1 MNKVFKVIWSKAK
14 SAWIVVSE
22 FAKNHDAKGGI
33 HDGQKRYAWL
43 TRAVMLALVLGSG
56 TAWAADPLYGTSKE
70 KPTFGGITIGEYPS
84 ESGYMFLYGNFM
96 VNGAYGFYDTEKHS
110 FSFGQT
116 WAVTHGNSPSKYAY
130 ALGETYQVGDYSFAV
145 GYQAQAG
152 KYSLILG
159 NEAGISG
166 NDYAIGLGPKTAA
179 GSYGVAIGNG
189 TRTGTGGIAIGSAYS
204 NGSTNVNAAIA
215 NDPFSIAIGS
225 GSEVQQ
231 NGTGNIAIGY
241 MAQNTAGADAVVLGA
256 FSKSDWRLNAGQQGY
271 APWEGSNTGN
281 VNNSIFKNSLS
292 SAAWKSTRGGLSIGD
307 ITGDK
312 SAWITRQ
319 ISGVAAGTQDTD
331 AVNVAQ
337 LKASMTTLSSADGT
351 VKITPKYND
360 DGSRTFDLSASGGS
374 GSGSGGHFV
383 SVTKNNSWESDDS
396 LKNAGN
402 YNNDGATG
410 TQSTAVGVNAQA
422 KTQGTAL
429 GNGANA
435 SNTGATAIG
444 TGSVA
449 NGTSSVALGQNA
461 SAQNDNA
468 VAIGHGA
475 GAYNNSVS
483 IGGNAKSTAERS
495 VHIGAMTDSNT
506 TTGSASVSIGA
517 DAKATASGAAS
528 LGTGAVASGTDAL
541 ALGQNSSSTGNGSVA
556 IGYQTQVSNGKEHAT
571 AVGTSAEANA
581 TEGTV
586 LGYNAKVNG
595 DKGVAL
601 GSGAFVSAENGGKTS
616 VALGAGSQVNN
627 GDTTGT
633 PSMAIKDTYGET
645 SDSTTYKFAGTNPT
659 GTISV
664 GSGSGSSEQ
673 TRTITHVAAGQVNST
688 STDAINGSQLY
699 GVTQSIEKVEQNV
712 AKTATRYY
720 SVNAS
725 DTGAGSNYLNDGA
738 HGPSSLAAGNKA
750 AAYGTGSVAIGLSS
764 VAGKTTDNTE
774 TYASIAIGPYAKSQ
788 GAGAIALGN
797 STQASGYGSLA
808 LGGGATV
815 TSWGGVALGG
825 TTSTTASGGVALGTG
840 SQASTKYGITG
851 YLSSS
856 KTANQADSVWTSTT
870 GAVSVGGGTFKVG
883 SETKTY
889 TRQITNLAAG
899 KQDTDAV
906 NVAQLKAVEQE
917 GLSLTGNDNQK
928 VTQSLGGNFNITGGL
943 TGDALTGTKAS
954 TANLG
959 VRKNAAGDG
968 LEVVMTTT
976 PSFDTVT
983 ANHSITVKNASTA
996 DGTSDIFIGG
1006 NGLFMGT
1013 KKITGLAAGTDT
1025 TDAVN
1030 FGQLR
1035 AVSGD
1040 LSAFENKTIQ
1050 LGGNDGGTIS
1060 RKLGENPILIQGA
1073 GTKDNVKYS
1082 GTNLRTY
1089 VDQNGVLQILLD
1101 KELLEDRIDVGSALA
1116 NPTDRR
1122 VNYPVVLGTD
1132 ATDATIGYVGIN
1144 GRNGTSAVITSYAGS
1159 PIPGSAYNYTGSEGK
1174 SRMTRLEY
1182 TDQNGHAHHLATMTD
1197 GLSFGGDNSQ
1207 VQIDSDSDTLTGTN
1221 VISRKLRATEP
1232 GTKDTNNYL
1241 QIKGGADAAKLSD
1254 KNIGVQASSADGS
1267 LTVKLSQEL
1276 TGLTSAQF
1284 GTTTIN
1290 GSGLTLGN
1298 TGISLTSSGLNNGGQ
1313 KITNVQAGDISSTST
1328 DAIIGSQL
1336 TNILNADG
1344 SAKGISFGAES
1355 AAGSHTNPTSVAIGG
1370 NVTLKGAGGD
1380 GTHKNLSTR
1389 VTDKGE
1395 LTVTMAPEIQENKIY
1410 VGTQIPK
1417 ESSPTGKV
1425 NYPVILG
1432 ENTVGT
1438 DTYGYVGIKG
1448 KNGSQLYLTADK
1460 DTSNNTRLDYL
1471 DANNNAHLVALTSD
1485 GYTFAGDTGTANTL
1499 ALNSTLSITGGIKDT
1514 GNLTTGNIGVVSSGN
1529 SGLTVQLAKS
1539 LTGLT
1544 DATFNSGAA
1553 QTKIDASGVT
1563 APAYQVGTKTYIDS
1577 QGLHANGQK
1586 VTAVQ
1591 AGNLSADSTDAVN
1604 GSQLFAANQKVSANT
1619 ANIADLTTRLN
1630 DAGMT
1635 FAGDSGTPVSKK
1647 LNETLTLTGGETS
1660 ADNLTQLS
1668 DKNIGLVADT
1678 EGKLEVRLAKNLT
1691 GLTGAAFSN
1700 GTFTTQ
1706 LTGNGL
1712 TITPTS
1718 SGNAVTL
1725 TAQNLNLGGRQLH
1738 GVQAGEVTAT
1748 STDAVNGSQLYT
1760 VKDTAEKAQA
1770 EAQKHSTVSG
1780 SGNVAVTPSD
1790 NTDGSKNY
1798 AVSLNDTVTL
1808 GSNGTVITLDGTQGT
1823 ASFGTGTN
1831 AVKVDGTTGSITGSS
1846 LQVSG
1851 NVRAGSVAVG
1861 DIRLNSTAD
1870 AASNIAANTIT
1881 GLSNTS
1887 YTSTAQLVDNRAATE
1902 GELGDVIESIQ
1913 NGTIVKGLLTTV
1925 KEGANISVVAD
1936 DKSGSTKTQYTIG
1949 LSDVLT
1955 GLTSAEF
1962 TNGNTGTEARTA
1974 TVTSDGIS
1982 LGSEDTSAQFTRT
1995 KVSAGNQQ
2003 IQHVASGLT
2012 GNLYTDAADNN
2023 AATVGDLKAQS
2034 QTLTDTG
2041 VVFAG
2046 NTGSGTLA
2054 LGKTAK
2060 IQGANLADGATLAA
2074 DYTTANLTTATVKAS
2089 DGTVTTTIYGKKD
2102 MAGRSLS
2109 LGTQD
2114 AAGAIA
2120 NPVAVLK
2127 AQAASSTDATQTGHL
2142 ILKGTKPADTVT
2154 AAAQTSADIYVQ
2166 DGSDELSPADS
2177 KKMTRVTYTDESSGT
2192 HELATLEDGLK
2203 FKGDDGNTSAV
2214 LLNKT
2219 LTVTGGADLTKLTA
2233 GNIGVTSDGKQGLT
2247 IALAKE
2253 LKDLTSV
2260 DVVGEKFTTTLTGDG
2275 MTITP
2280 VGGGATASSLVINAS
2295 TGINLGDRKVTGLAA
2310 GTIGADSTDAV
2321 NGSQLHGVQ
2330 EAANQAQTEARKHST
2345 VSVGDNNLVLTTTP
2359 ESDTNGSDY
2368 ALKLNN
2374 KITLGTGNNQVVLD
2388 GSDTGI
2394 SSFGKQI
2401 TLNGNTGA
2409 VGVTSLTANGA
2420 VNASS
2425 VTVGDIILH
2434 STTTPNVMKDTI
2446 TGLGNTTYDDK
2457 NIVSNRAATEGQLQS
2472 LVSQINAGQ
2481 ISAGSTVVDGS
2492 SNISISS
2499 SKDSTGKITTYTAS
2513 LTPELTG
2520 LTSAVFTNGKTGQ
2533 EEEKNT
2539 ITSNGL
2545 SLGTYDGAARFT
2557 RSGISAGSQQ
2567 IKNLGSGIT
2576 GTDGTVT
2583 TYDTTVTGQADYN
2596 NAASIG
2602 DVHKLVQEKA
2612 DIGTYVAGNNSTKSN
2627 LALGGT
2633 ISIQGSEVGLSAT
2646 DTLADKLANDYSSA
2660 NVTTQVSGS
2669 DGNVTTTLYLK
2680 KDLVGRSLTL
2690 GTIGNDGNV
2699 AESDRT
2705 ASLYQAQSKADSDTA
2720 MTGHLFLAGE
2730 KRTASAAN
2738 PTVNHTSADIFV
2750 KDGAE
2755 GNNAKG
2761 DLTNPAL
2768 PVTRIYYTDEGNYT
2782 YALATMDDGF
2792 HAAGDSGQADI
2803 LLNKTLNLKGGVTID
2818 ADHTADSLLTSRN
2831 IGVVADSST
2840 NTLNL
2845 RLAKELTGLTSAT
2858 FTGDTTSL
2866 TVDGTGLKLTPN
2878 TGSSANALTLT
2889 SDQIDL
2895 GGRKVQNV
2903 GSGSV
2908 AEGSTDGVNGGDV
2921 YKVQQKAEAAQT
2933 EAAKHTTVTVSGD
2946 DLAIQSTQNPNGSTN
2961 YEVKLN
2967 DTVTLGTETAK
2978 QITLDGVN
2986 GNAAIGQQITLE
2998 GDTGKVTAGSFS
3010 TTGNVSAGSVSVGGM
3025 TLNSAE
3031 NHPADKDK
3039 TQWVDKDTITGLSN
3053 VTYKAD
3059 EIHESRAATEGQ
3071 LQDVVSKIKSGDIS
3085 GGALSSVRAGSNIT
3099 VSSTTSTDGKKT
3111 DYQVSLDQN
3120 LADLSSAA
3128 FTNGKTGSEMQ
3139 TAVVNAGGMTL
3150 GAGEN
3155 VARFTS
3161 SGISAG
3167 GQQVA
3172 KVGSGLKKVTDTSY
3186 LYDDTVAGQEN
3197 YNHAANIGDVRTM
3210 LSDARDVFA
3219 GNNGTKATLTLG
3231 QTAAFKG
3238 ADLAL
3243 TGSQTLEEALAAN
3256 YSNANLTARTVG
3268 NSDGSVTTSL
3278 YMKQDMVGRS
3288 LSLGNIGTDG
3298 TVQAPAAQ
3306 LYTRPVSDT
3315 DSTLMGHLKLTGEK
3329 QTGAGQTGYTSA
3341 DIFVRDELESD
3352 LTQKDR
3358 AITRLV
3364 YRDEVDQRD
3373 HYVATMDDG
3382 FYVQG
3387 DDGRGNT
3394 LDLPLTSTLKIQ
3406 GNTTSG
3412 SGLTAG
3418 NIGVVSDG
3426 KDTLTVQLADTLT
3439 GLKQISFAG
3448 STVSIGQN
3456 GINAGGN
3463 QITSVASGLPS
3474 GTALKDAAGAILQ
3487 NAANIGDV
3495 KNAAAAA
3502 TTEVRAGRNVSITDD
3517 DIKTAEDGHKIYT
3530 INAYFQGADVSG
3542 SNAVVYDSKDKNKVT
3557 LGGSTSATP
3566 VKLTNLA
3573 NGNIDSKST
3582 DAVTGKQLYDV
3593 IAYRDK
3599 TINVTGSTGSTV
3611 KLNHGNTLTIS
3622 GDSNIST
3629 RSSGSDTAKDGSLQ
3643 VSLADNVYL
3652 KGIHI
3657 GSSYPTHSDT
3667 SVDSVTLTA
3676 DAENQTGIL
3685 TLRGDAT
3692 HVSDTY
3698 PRAQADIS
3706 VLSADPDQTYAAAP
3720 FLQEVYQTDNSGITT
3735 KNQPVRLAYRDNY
3748 NTAHQIATLD
3758 DGYVFSGDNGD
3769 KNLTEKLNGT
3779 VALRGMDNE
3788 HASQIT
3794 SQNANTYL
3802 TKNNIGVVT
3811 KPKVLNEDGSTQ
3823 GGEVEIR
3830 LAKDLTGLTSATFTN
3845 DNGDTAVIDAKNLKL
3860 TLKAQAEG
3868 KSPVSLT
3875 SNGLDNGK
3883 NKITNVQAGTS
3894 DLDAVNYGQIK
3905 SIINAVDGNIK
3916 GLTFAAGDNT
3926 SATVHLGDTLKI
3938 AGATDQDGAQNIHTT
3953 VKDGTMTLQLDRK
3966 IQVDELHVGQKD
3978 SDAASLTA
3986 VKLDGE
3992 TGSIGQ
3998 LYLQGMGSAQ
4008 ANVMTKMGTA
4018 SLASTEDTTT
4028 RLTYNNGNVGNTH
4041 EIAILEDGLRFTG
4054 DNYVAASGDTAEQNV
4069 VKTQLD
4075 QTLSIT
4081 GGQTDTQQLTALTDK
4096 NIGVLAEN
4104 GGLSV
4109 RLSKVLD
4116 GMTDI
4121 YMGDTREN
4129 SSHLTKNGLY
4139 LSPKSST
4146 EYLAKFTA
4154 DDGISAGSQTISDVA
4169 DGVKDSDA
4177 ATVGQLKN
4185 VEAKAN
4191 NATKLTVNHG
4201 QPEGNLIL
4209 TDTPDKDGIH
4219 HTYDVALS
4227 DKVIVGSTGNSIT
4240 LDGTTNTINGGSY
4253 VKFGGQ
4259 TSSTGGTSILPL
4271 TIGWQSA
4278 GLQDVLTEEEKG
4290 SQTGNYLTGLSN
4302 TSWNPMN
4309 VGYSPSRAATE
4320 GQLRD
4325 LEKQV
4330 WENPI
4335 TFLGNHDAD
4344 KTAEES
4350 KGIMAELGSKVRII
4364 GTGTDEDGEF
4374 DASNINV
4381 IAGKTPDRKSDA
4393 LIIQMKKAPNFTTV
4407 HAGTPDEQGVYP
4419 VSVGQ
4424 VTVTRDGKTQT
4435 VDGLVITDGPM
4446 ITKDGINNYGKQITH
4461 MKSGGIYNEED
4472 KKYHYDS
4479 DEVGTNA
4486 ATIQDV
4492 KNIANAAAQS
4502 EVEGKRVTV
4511 SGVNDNITVTTAADN
4526 PNHYQVKLSDTLKL
4540 GQDSKNNANIIIDG
4554 QKGKVTVGS
4563 GSTGNNSVIIDGN
4576 GGTVTIGNGVSGHQ
4590 QVTINGNDGI
4600 LSGLTNKTIDAPD
4613 FATKGRAAT
4622 EEQLK
4627 QVADNVSEIKKNNSD
4642 FQLVGEKDKDGN
4654 YTGNYQVSDDNK
4666 VKLHVQDSMH
4676 PDQVKDITIDNVAKA
4691 SDLGDVSQ
4699 ISEDIQNK
4707 ENNNVVGALNNL
4719 NQKVKEAASG
4729 SWESQIN
4736 GETVKKVKAGDVQ
4749 NFTSGDNIQLSNDN
4763 GAIQIATRKD
4773 VSFDK
4778 VTIGSGT
4785 SGHSRVTISGKDG
4798 TMTGLTNKTWDANNI
4813 ISGRA
4818 ATEDQLKQAVGDAKQ
4833 AAQQNDTHVKANTYK
4848 VSDDHK
4854 VSLDVVDGTGAKKGS
4869 VVIDNVA
4876 KATDIGDISKIDED
4890 IRNKENNN
4898 IVDSLNNLNK
4908 KIQENSGN
4916 VQAGWT
4922 SKIDGVDV
4930 KTVTPKDKQNFQNF
4944 ESGDNIQLSN
4954 DKGAIQITTKKDV
4967 SFDKVTIGSGDSQ
4980 MTLDKDG
4987 LQAGKVKVSSE
4998 GINAGGNRIQ
5008 GVADGKKK
5016 DDAATVGQVA
5026 QVADAAGTAIN
5037 TLGNH
5042 INRLDRRI
5050 NKVGAGAAALAAL
5063 HPDPNSDDDLSFS
5076 AGIGNY
5082 RGSTAA
5088 AIGAFYRPSDNVTV
5102 SMGATVGNGE
5112 NMVNAGVTIGVGEG
5126 VGRNPSTRKDMIRE
5140 ISQLKEANAAKEA
5153 EVRDLKKQVQT
5164 LQKQNED
5171 TQEKLKRIM
5180 EKLGI

>member
-1 MNKVFKVIWSKAK
+1 MI
-14 SAWIVVSE
+14 
-22 FAKNHDAKGGI
+22 
-33 HDGQKRYAWL
+33 
-43 TRAVMLALVLGSG
+43 
-56 TAWAADPLYGTSKE
+56 
-70 KPTFGGITIGEYPS
+70 
-84 ESGYMFLYGNFM
+84 
-96 VNGAYGFYDTEKHS
+96 
-110 FSFGQT
+110 
-116 WAVTHGNSPSKYAY
+116 
-130 ALGETYQVGDYSFAV
+130 
-145 GYQAQAG
+145 
-152 KYSLILG
+152 
-159 NEAGISG
+159 
-166 NDYAIGLGPKTAA
+166 
-179 GSYGVAIGNG
+179 
-189 TRTGTGGIAIGSAYS
+189 
-204 NGSTNVNAAIA
+204 
-215 NDPFSIAIGS
+215 
-225 GSEVQQ
+225 
-231 NGTGNIAIGY
+231 
-241 MAQNTAGADAVVLGA
+241 
-256 FSKSDWRLNAGQQGY
+256 QG
-271 APWEGSNTGN
+271 
-281 VNNSIFKNSLS
+281 
-292 SAAWKSTRGGLSIGD
+292 
-307 ITGDK
+307 
-312 SAWITRQ
+312 
-319 ISGVAAGTQDTD
+319 
-331 AVNVAQ
+331 
-337 LKASMTTLSSADGT
+337 
-351 VKITPKYND
+351 
-360 DGSRTFDLSASGGS
+360 
-374 GSGSGGHFV
+374 
-383 SVTKNNSWESDDS
+383 
-396 LKNAGN
+396 
-402 YNNDGATG
+402 
-410 TQSTAVGVNAQA
+410 
-422 KTQGTAL
+422 
-429 GNGANA
+429 
-435 SNTGATAIG
+435 
-444 TGSVA
+444 
-449 NGTSSVALGQNA
+449 
-461 SAQNDNA
+461 
-468 VAIGHGA
+468 
-475 GAYNNSVS
+475 
-483 IGGNAKSTAERS
+483 
-495 VHIGAMTDSNT
+495 
-506 TTGSASVSIGA
+506 
-517 DAKATASGAAS
+517 
-528 LGTGAVASGTDAL
+528 
-541 ALGQNSSSTGNGSVA
+541 
-556 IGYQTQVSNGKEHAT
+556 
-571 AVGTSAEANA
+571 
-581 TEGTV
+581 
-586 LGYNAKVNG
+586 
-595 DKGVAL
+595 
-601 GSGAFVSAENGGKTS
+601 
-616 VALGAGSQVNN
+616 
-627 GDTTGT
+627 
-633 PSMAIKDTYGET
+633 
-645 SDSTTYKFAGTNPT
+645 
-659 GTISV
+659 
-664 GSGSGSSEQ
+664 
-673 TRTITHVAAGQVNST
+673 
-688 STDAINGSQLY
+688 
-699 GVTQSIEKVEQNV
+699 
-712 AKTATRYY
+712 
-720 SVNAS
+720 
-725 DTGAGSNYLNDGA
+725 
-738 HGPSSLAAGNKA
+738 
-750 AAYGTGSVAIGLSS
+750 
-764 VAGKTTDNTE
+764 
-774 TYASIAIGPYAKSQ
+774 
-788 GAGAIALGN
+788 
-797 STQASGYGSLA
+797 
-808 LGGGATV
+808 
-815 TSWGGVALGG
+815 
-825 TTSTTASGGVALGTG
+825 
-840 SQASTKYGITG
+840 
-851 YLSSS
+851 
-856 KTANQADSVWTSTT
+856 
-870 GAVSVGGGTFKVG
+870 
-883 SETKTY
+883 
-889 TRQITNLAAG
+889 
-899 KQDTDAV
+899 
-906 NVAQLKAVEQE
+906 
-917 GLSLTGNDNQK
+917 
-928 VTQSLGGNFNITGGL
+928 
-943 TGDALTGTKAS
+943 TGTK
-954 TANLG
+954 
-959 VRKNAAGDG
+959 
-968 LEVVMTTT
+968 
-976 PSFDTVT
+976 
-983 ANHSITVKNASTA
+983 
-996 DGTSDIFIGG
+996 G
-1006 NGLFMGT
+1006 N
-1013 KKITGLAAGTDT
+1013 
-1025 TDAVN
+1025 
-1030 FGQLR
+1030 
-1035 AVSGD
+1035 
-1040 LSAFENKTIQ
+1040 EN
-1050 LGGNDGGTIS
+1050 
-1060 RKLGENPILIQGA
+1060 
-1073 GTKDNVKYS
+1073 YS
-1082 GTNLRTY
+1082 GTNLKTY
-1089 VDQNGVLQILLD
+1089 VDQYGVLQIGLD

-1116 NPTDRR
+1116 NPTDSR

-1132 ATDATIGYVGIN
+1132 KNDATIGYVGIN
-1144 GRNGTSAVITSYAGS
+1144 GREGTSAVITSYAGS
-1159 PIPGSAYNYTGSEGK
+1159 PIPGGAYNYTDSEGK

-1232 GTKDTNNYL
+1232 GTEDTNNYL

-1254 KNIGVQASSADGS
+1254 NNIGVQASSADGS

-1290 GSGLTLGN
+1290 GSGLTLGT
-1298 TGISLTSSGLNNGGQ
+1298 TGISLTANGLNNGGQ
-1313 KITNVQAGDISSTST
+1313 KITNVKAGNISSTST

-1336 TNILNADG
+1336 TGVLNEDG
-1344 SAKGISFGAES
+1344 SAKGLSFGAES

-1370 NVTLKGAGGD
+1370 TVTLKGAGGD
-1380 GTHKNLSTR
+1380 STHKNLSTR

-1410 VGTQIPK
+1410 VGTQIPG
-1417 ESSPTGKV
+1417 ESSPTGRV

-1460 DTSNNTRLDYL
+1460 DTSGNTRLDYL
-1471 DANNNAHLVALTSD
+1471 DAQNNAHLVALTSD
-1485 GYTFAGDTGTANTL
+1485 GYTFAGDTGTDNTL
-1499 ALNSTLSITGGIKDT
+1499 ALNSTLSITGGINDT
-1514 GNLTTGNIGVVSSGN
+1514 GKLTGNNIGVTSSGN
-1529 SGLTVQLAKS
+1529 GGLTVQLAKS

-1544 DATFNSGAA
+1544 DATFNSGAS

-1563 APAYQVGTKTYIDS
+1563 APAYRVGTMTYIDS
-1577 QGLHANGQK
+1577 DGLHANGQK
-1586 VTAVQ
+1586 VTNVQ
-1591 AGNLSADSTDAVN
+1591 NGALSADSTDAVN
-1604 GSQLFAANQKVSANT
+1604 GSQLFATNQEVTTNT
-1619 ANIADLTTRLN
+1619 TNISHLTTRM
-1630 DAGMT
+1630 DGAGMT

-1678 EGKLEVRLAKNLT
+1678 DGKLEVRLAKDLT
-1691 GLTGAAFSN
+1691 GLTGASFSN
-1700 GTFTTQ
+1700 GNFTTQ

-1712 TITPTS
+1712 TITPTTG
-1718 SGNAVTL
+1718 GNAVTL
-1725 TAQNLNLGGRQLH
+1725 TAQNLDLGNRQLH
-1738 GVQAGEVTAT
+1738 GVKAGTLSAT
-1748 STDAVNGSQLYT
+1748 STDAVNGSQLNG
-1760 VKDTAEKAQA
+1760 VKETAENART

-1798 AVSLNDTVTL
+1798 AVSLKDTVTL
-1808 GSNGTVITLDGTQGT
+1808 GSNGTAITLDGTKGT
-1823 ASFGTGTN
+1823 ASFGTGTH
-1831 AVKVDGTTGSITGSS
+1831 AVLVNGTTGAITGSS

-1851 NVRAGSVAVG
+1851 RVQAGSVAVG
-1861 DIRLNSTAD
+1861 EIRLNSTAD

-1887 YTSTAQLVDNRAATE
+1887 YTSTTQLVDNRAATE

-1913 NGTIVKGLLTTV
+1913 NGSIVKGLLTTV

-1936 DKSGSTKTQYTIG
+1936 DKSDSTKTQYTIG
-1949 LSDVLT
+1949 LIDVLT

-1962 TNGNTGTEARTA
+1962 TNGKTGTEIRTA

-2142 ILKGTKPADTVT
+2142 ILKGTQPADTAT
-2154 AAAQTSADIYVQ
+2154 PAAQTSADIYVQ
-2166 DGSDELSPADS
+2166 DGSDELKSADS
-2177 KKMTRVTYTDESSGT
+2177 KRMTRVTYNDESSGT

-2203 FKGDDGNTSAV
+2203 FKGDKGTTSAV
-2214 LLNKT
+2214 LLNDT
-2219 LTVTGGADLTKLTA
+2219 LTVTGGADTSKLTA
-2233 GNIGVTSDGKQGLT
+2233 GNIGVTSDGNQGLT
-2247 IALAKE
+2247 ISLAKE

-2260 DVVGEKFTTTLTGDG
+2260 KTAGDKFTTTLTGDG
-2275 MTITP
+2275 MTIAPAAGNTQ
-2280 VGGGATASSLVINAS
+2280 ASSLVINAS
-2295 TGINLGDRKVTGLAA
+2295 TGINLGSRKITGLAA
-2310 GTIGADSTDAV
+2310 GTIGAGSTEAV
-2321 NGSQLHGVQ
+2321 NGGQLHTVQ

-2345 VSVGDNNLVLTTTP
+2345 VSVGDNNLVLTTTD
-2359 ESDTNGSDY
+2359 ENGTAGADY

-2374 KITLGTGNNQVVLD
+2374 KITLGTGDNQVVLD
-2388 GSDTGI
+2388 GSNTGK
-2394 SSFGKQI
+2394 SSFGKSI
-2401 TLNGNTGA
+2401 SFDAGTGA
-2409 VGVTSLTANGA
+2409 ITAGSLTASGLVTANGG
-2420 VNASS
+2420 VK
-2425 VTVGDIILH
+2425 VEDISLD
-2434 STTTPNVMKDTI
+2434 PNTNTI
-2446 TGLGNTTYDDK
+2446 TGLNNTTFDQN
-2457 NIVSNRAATEGQLQS
+2457 NIQANRAATEGQLQS
-2472 LVSQINAGQ
+2472 LVDQ
-2481 ISAGSTVVDGS
+2481 ISKGEVTSGTTELTDGT
-2492 SNISISS
+2492 NTHVT
-2499 SKDSTGKITTYTAS
+2499 SKTADKVTTYTVNVDDN
-2513 LTPELTG
+2513 LTHM
-2520 LTSAVFTNGKTGQ
+2520 TSATFEKKDDEGKVTQ
-2533 EEEKNT
+2533 
-2539 ITSNGL
+2539 TSVLDANGL
-2545 SLGTYDGAARFT
+2545 ILGESTDTTAARFT

-2567 IKNLGSGIT
+2567 IKQLGSGIT
-2576 GTDGTVT
+2576 GTDGTVSS
-2583 TYDTTVTGQADYN
+2583 YDTTVTGQADYN

-2602 DVHKLVQEKA
+2602 DVQTILHDAQDVFA
-2612 DIGTYVAGNNSTKSN
+2612 SNNSSQATLTLGKTATFKGADVVDAN
-2627 LALGGT
+2627 GIPLKDTAL
-2633 ISIQGSEVGLSAT
+2633 SS
-2646 DTLADKLANDYSSA
+2646 KLKEDYSNANITTTTSA
-2660 NVTTQVSGS
+2660 DSDGGVTT
-2669 DGNVTTTLYLK
+2669 NFYLK

-2690 GTIGNDGNV
+2690 GTIGSDGNV
-2699 AESDRT
+2699 AGSDRI
-2705 ASLYQAQSKADSDTA
+2705 ASLYQTQSKADSDTA

-2730 KRTASAAN
+2730 KRMAYAEN
-2738 PTVNHTSADIFV
+2738 PTVTHTSADIFV

-2755 GNNAKG
+2755 RDNSKG
-2761 DLTNPAL
+2761 TLANPDLSA
-2768 PVTRIYYTDEGNYT
+2768 TRIYYTDEGNYT

-2792 HAAGDSGQADI
+2792 QAAGDSGKADI
-2803 LLNKTLNLKGGVTID
+2803 LLNHTLNLKGGVTID
-2818 ADHTADSLLTSRN
+2818 AAHTADSLLTSGN

-2845 RLAKELTGLTSAT
+2845 RLAKKLTGLTSAA
-2858 FTGDTTSL
+2858 FTGDNTSL

-2878 TGSSANALTLT
+2878 AGSSAAALTLT
-2889 SDQIDL
+2889 SNEINL
-2895 GGRKVQNV
+2895 GGRKIQGV
-2903 GSGSV
+2903 GSGTV
-2908 AEGSTDGVNGGDV
+2908 AADSTDGVNGGDV

-2933 EAAKHTTVTVSGD
+2933 EAAKHTTVSVSGD
-2946 DLAIQSTQNPNGSTN
+2946 DLDIQSTQNTNGSTN

-2967 DTVTLGTETAK
+2967 DKVTLGTETAK

-2998 GDTGKVTAGSFS
+2998 GDTGKVTAASFS

-3031 NHPADKDK
+3031 SHPADKDK

-3059 EIHESRAATEGQ
+3059 EIYESRAATEGQ
-3071 LQDVVSKIKSGDIS
+3071 VQDVVSKIKSGDIS
-3085 GGALSSVRAGSNIT
+3085 GGALTSLSAGSNIT
-3099 VSSTTSTDGKKT
+3099 VSSTPSADGKKT
-3111 DYQVSLDQN
+3111 DYQVGLATDLTN
-3120 LADLSSAA
+3120 LTSAA
-3128 FTNGKTGSEMQ
+3128 FTNGKTGSEEQ
-3139 TAVVNAGGMTL
+3139 KAVVNAGGLTL
-3150 GAGEN
+3150 GQGDA
-3155 VARFTS
+3155 AAKFTN

-3172 KVGSGLKKVTDTSY
+3172 KVGSGLQKVTDISY

-3219 GNNGTKATLTLG
+3219 GNNGTNATLTLG

-3238 ADLAL
+3238 ADVAL

-3306 LYTRPVSDT
+3306 LYTQPVSDT

-3406 GNTTSG
+3406 GNTKADT
-3412 SGLTAG
+3412 GLTAG

-3426 KDTLTVQLADTLT
+3426 KDTLKVQLADTLT
-3439 GLKQISFAG
+3439 GLKQISFAD
-3448 STVSIGQN
+3448 SAVSIGQN
-3456 GINAGGN
+3456 GIQAGGKAISGVKAGTEETDAVN
-3463 QITSVASGLPS
+3463 VKQLAEAKAAASAEVKA
-3474 GTALKDAAGAILQ
+3474 GTNVTVSKDTASAKDGHTIYTV
-3487 NAANIGDV
+3487 AANF
-3495 KNAAAAA
+3495 N
-3502 TTEVRAGRNVSITDD
+3502 
-3517 DIKTAEDGHKIYT
+3517 
-3530 INAYFQGADVSG
+3530 GADVSG
-3542 SNAVVYDSKDKNKVT
+3542 SNAVVYDSKDRNQVT
-3557 LGGSTSATP
+3557 LGGSSSAAP

-3573 NGNIDSKST
+3573 DGTISSTST
-3582 DAVTGKQLYDV
+3582 DAVTGRQLNEV
-3593 IAYRDK
+3593 ITTRNQP
-3599 TINVTGSTGSTV
+3599 INVTGDTGSAV
-3611 KLNHGNTLTIS
+3611 KLNHGNTLKIS
-3622 GDSNIST
+3622 GDPNIST
-3629 RSSGSDTAKDGSLQ
+3629 GSSGSATASDGKVQ

-3657 GSSYPTHSDT
+3657 GSAYPAHSST
-3667 SVDSVTLTA
+3667 SVDSVALTA
-3676 DAENQTGIL
+3676 DADNQTGIL

-3692 HVSDTY
+3692 HVSDAY

-3706 VLSADPDQTYAAAP
+3706 VLSADPDQTYVAAP
-3720 FLQEVYQTDNSGITT
+3720 FLQEVYQTSSSGSIT

-3830 LAKDLTGLTSATFTN
+3830 LAKDLTDLTSATFTN

-3860 TLKAQAEG
+3860 TLNAQAEG

-3883 NKITNVQAGTS
+3883 NKITNVEAGTS

-3905 SIINAVDGNIK
+3905 SIINTDGKIK

-3953 VKDGTMTLQLDRK
+3953 VKDGTMTLQLDRRL
-3966 IQVDELHVGQKD
+3966 QVDELHVGQKG
-3978 SDAASLTA
+3978 SDAASLTT
-3986 VKLDGE
+3986 VPLDGNA
-3992 TGSIGQ
+3992 GSIGQ
-3998 LYLQGMGSAQ
+3998 LHLQGTGNAQ
-4008 ANVMTKMGTA
+4008 ANIMTTMGTA
-4018 SLASTEDTTT
+4018 SLASTDAATT
-4028 RLTYNNGNVGNTH
+4028 RLTYNNGNVGNPH
-4041 EIAILEDGLRFTG
+4041 EVAILEDGLRFTG
-4054 DNYVAASGDTAEQNV
+4054 DNYAEASGDKAEQNV
-4069 VKTQLD
+4069 LKKQLN

-4096 NIGVLAEN
+4096 NIGVVAEN

-4121 YMGDTREN
+4121 YMGDSREN
-4129 SSHLTKNGLY
+4129 ASHLTKTGLY

-4154 DDGISAGSQTISDVA
+4154 DDGISAGSQTINNVA
-4169 DGVKDSDA
+4169 DGVNDSDA

-4191 NATKLTVNHG
+4191 NATKLTVNHN
-4201 QPEGNLIL
+4201 QPEGSLTL
-4209 TDTPDKDGIH
+4209 TDTLDADGIH

-4227 DKVIVGSTGNSIT
+4227 DKVTVGSAGQSIT
-4240 LDGTTNTINGGSY
+4240 LDGTANTINGGSY
-4253 VKFGGQ
+4253 VQFGGDGDST
-4259 TSSTGGTSILPL
+4259 TSLLS
-4271 TIGWQSA
+4271 IGWQSA
-4278 GLQDVLTEEEKG
+4278 KLLDGTNDTEKG

-4302 TSWNPMN
+4302 TSWNPLN
-4309 VGYSPSRAATE
+4309 VGYSPNRAATE

-4325 LEKQV
+4325 LEQQV

-4335 TFLGNHDAD
+4335 TFFGNHDAD

-4350 KGIMAELGSKVRII
+4350 QGITAGLGSQVRII
-4364 GTGTDEDGEF
+4364 GTGTGEAGDF
-4374 DASNINV
+4374 DASNLNV
-4381 IAGKTPDRKSDA
+4381 IAGKTPDGKSDA
-4393 LIIQMKKAPNFTTV
+4393 LIIQMKKAPCFTTI

-4419 VSVGQ
+4419 VNVGK
-4424 VTVTRDGKTQT
+4424 VTVTRDGNTQT
-4435 VDGLVITDGPM
+4435 VDGIVITDGPM

-4461 MKSGGIYNEED
+4461 LKSGGIYNEED
-4472 KKYHYDS
+4472 KKYHYES

-4502 EVEGKRVTV
+4502 EVEVKRVTV

-4554 QKGKVTVGS
+4554 QNGKVTVGS

-4576 GGTVTIGNGVSGHQ
+4576 GGTVTIGNGTSGHQ
-4590 QVTINGNDGI
+4590 KVVVDGNNGTIT
-4600 LSGLTNKTIDAPD
+4600 GLTNKDWDGQNIVS
-4613 FATKGRAAT
+4613 GRAAT
-4622 EEQLK
+4622 EDQLK
-4627 QVADNVSEIKKNNSD
+4627 KVADSVSNLDKAASKTD

-4666 VKLHVQDSMH
+4666 VKLHVQDKMH
-4676 PDQVKDITIDNVAKA
+4676 PDQVRDITIDNVAKA
-4691 SDLGDVSQ
+4691 SDIGDVSQ

-4707 ENNNVVGALNNL
+4707 EHNTVVDSLNKL
-4719 NQKVKEAASG
+4719 NEKVKDAANG
-4729 SWESQIN
+4729 SWESQID
-4736 GETVKKVKAGDVQ
+4736 GKTVKKVKAGDVQ
-4749 NFTSGDNIQLSNDN
+4749 NFTSGDNIELSNDN
-4763 GAIQIATRKD
+4763 GAIK
-4773 VSFDK
+4773 
-4778 VTIGSGT
+4778 
-4785 SGHSRVTISGKDG
+4785 IS
-4798 TMTGLTNKTWDANNI
+4798 
-4813 ISGRA
+4813 
-4818 ATEDQLKQAVGDAKQ
+4818 
-4833 AAQQNDTHVKANTYK
+4833 
-4848 VSDDHK
+4848 
-4854 VSLDVVDGTGAKKGS
+4854 
-4869 VVIDNVA
+4869 
-4876 KATDIGDISKIDED
+4876 
-4890 IRNKENNN
+4890 
-4898 IVDSLNNLNK
+4898 
-4908 KIQENSGN
+4908 
-4916 VQAGWT
+4916 
-4922 SKIDGVDV
+4922 
-4930 KTVTPKDKQNFQNF
+4930 
-4944 ESGDNIQLSN
+4944 
-4954 DKGAIQITTKKDV
+4954 TKKDV
-4967 SFDKVTIGSGDSQ
+4967 SFDKVTIGSGDSK

-4987 LQAGKVKVSSE
+4987 LQAGKVKVSSSE
-4998 GINAGGNRIQ
+4998 INAGGNQIH
-5008 GVADGKKK
+5008 GVADGKEK
-5016 DDAATVGQVA
+5016 DDAATVGQVDDKVA
-5026 QVADAAGTAIN
+5026 KVADAAGTAIN

-5063 HPDPNSDDDLSFS
+5063 HPDPNSDDDLSFA

-5102 SMGATVGNGE
+5102 SMGATLGNGE

-5126 VGRNPSTRKDMIRE
+5126 VGRNPSTRKAMAKE
-5140 ISQLKEANAAKEA
+5140 ISQLKEANAAKDA

>member
-1 MNKVFKVIWSKAK
+1 MNKIYKVIWSKVRC
-14 SAWIVVSE
+14 AWVVVSE
-22 FAKNHDAKGGI
+22 IARNHGAKGRSVHEGRK
-33 HDGQKRYAWL
+33 GKSLLAGALLLGLL
-43 TRAVMLALVLGSG
+43 TGNG
-56 TAWAADPLYGTSKE
+56 TVWAAVGEKVQYDSVTIGDYPNKQGDLFVYGTSKF
-70 KPTFGGITIGEYPS
+70 FGTLLFNDGE
-84 ESGYMFLYGNFM
+84 F
-96 VNGAYGFYDTEKHS
+96 AYDSQKHG
-110 FSFGQT
+110 FSFGKAQYNSKLYNYSIAIGDT
-116 WAVTHGNSPSKYAY
+116 GEGSDYSIVLGRNASGKGTYDVVVGDGAYAEKANAVAIGKSASAQGNSSI
-130 ALGETYQVGDYSFAV
+130 ALGESAHATVEDGM
-145 GYQAQAG
+145 
-152 KYSLILG
+152 
-159 NEAGISG
+159 
-166 NDYAIGLGPKTAA
+166 AIGHSSESTMA
-179 GSYGVAIGNG
+179 GALAFGKEAKAHGTDAVAIG
-189 TRTGTGGIAIGSAYS
+189 TGAQANNNPYGIAIGKNAI
-204 NGSTNVNAAIA
+204 VN
-215 NDPFSIAIGS
+215 NQGSIAIGQDS
-225 GSEVQQ
+225 SSDHPYG
-231 NGTGNIAIGY
+231 IAIGGNNVGEKGANANGTY
-241 MAQNTAGADAVVLGA
+241 SIALGADSLVNGAEGGAAIGYGAKVDGANAKDGVALGA
-256 FSKSDWRLNAGQQGY
+256 YSVSNWATQAGVQGY
-271 APWEGSNTGN
+271 FPWEGSNTGN
-281 VNNSIFKNSLS
+281 IQNSTFQSAIS
-292 SAAWKSTRGGLSIGD
+292 SPIWKSTTAGVSIGD
-307 ITGDK
+307 TTNGDK
-312 SAWITRQ
+312 AKWITRQ
-319 ISGVAAGTQDTD
+319 LTGLAAGTNDYD

-374 GSGSGGHFV
+374 DSGSGGHFV

-402 YNNDGATG
+402 YNNDGAKG

-422 KTQGTAL
+422 QTQGTAL
-429 GNGANA
+429 GNEADA

-468 VAIGHGA
+468 VAIGHGS
-475 GAYNNSVS
+475 GAYANSVA
-483 IGGNAKSTAERS
+483 IGGNARSTAERS
-495 VHIGAMTDSNT
+495 VHIGAMTDSNIK
-506 TTGSASVSIGA
+506 TGSASVSIGA
-517 DAKATASGAAS
+517 DAQATASGAAS
-528 LGTGAVASGTDAL
+528 FGTGAVASGTDAL
-541 ALGQNSSSTGNGSVA
+541 ALGQNSSSTGSGSVA
-556 IGYQTQVSNGKEHAT
+556 IGYQTKVTSNKEHAT

-586 LGYNAKVNG
+586 LGYSAKVNG

-601 GSGAFVSAENGGKTS
+601 GSGAFVAAENGNKTS
-616 VALGAGSQVNN
+616 VALGAGSQVND
-627 GDTTGT
+627 GDTVGT
-633 PSMAIKDTYGET
+633 ASLSIKDTYGET
-645 SDSTTYKFAGTNPT
+645 SDSTTYQFAGTNPT
-659 GTISV
+659 GTVSV

-673 TRTITHVAAGQVNST
+673 TRTITHVAAGQVSSA

-725 DTGAGSNYLNDGA
+725 DTGTGSNYLNDGA
-738 HGPSSLAAGNKA
+738 HGLNSLAAGNKA
-750 AAYGTGSVAIGLSS
+750 QAYGVGSLAIGYSS
-764 VAGKTTDNTE
+764 LAGSAANDDTLF
-774 TYASIAIGPYAKSQ
+774 SSMAIGPYAKAQ
-788 GAGAIALGN
+788 GTGAIAFGN
-797 STQASGYGSLA
+797 SSSSSGFGGVA
-808 LGGGATV
+808 LGGGANV
-815 TSWGGVALGG
+815 SSYGGVALGG
-825 TTSTTASGGVALGTG
+825 TSSATVTGGVALGTG
-840 SQASTKYGITG
+840 SQASTAAGLAG
-851 YLSSS
+851 YLSGS
-856 KTANQADSVWTSTT
+856 KKADQADSVWTSTI
-870 GAVSVGGGTFKVG
+870 GAVSLGGGTFKTDSG
-883 SETKTY
+883 EKIY

-899 KQDTDAV
+899 TKDTDAV
-906 NVAQLKAVEQE
+906 NVAQLKALEQE

-928 VTQSLGGNFNITGGL
+928 VTQSLGGNFNFTGGL
-943 TGDALTGTKAS
+943 TGDALKDGAAS

-959 VRKNAAGDG
+959 VRKNANGDG

-976 PSFDTVT
+976 PSFDSVT
-983 ANHSITVKNASTA
+983 AKNSITVKNASTA
-996 DGTSDIFIGG
+996 DGTSDISLNG
-1006 NGLFMGT
+1006 NGLFMGS
-1013 KKITGLAAGTDT
+1013 KKITGLAAGTEN

-1030 FGQLR
+1030 FGQLSK
-1035 AVSGD
+1035 VSNE
-1040 LSAFENKTIQ
+1040 LTAFENKTIQ
-1050 LGGNDGGTIS
+1050 VGGNGGGTIA
-1060 RKLGENPILIQGA
+1060 RKLGENPILIQGT
-1073 GTKDNVKYS
+1073 GTKDNANYS
-1082 GTNLRTY
+1082 GTNLKTY
-1089 VDQNGVLQILLD
+1089 VDENGVLQILLD
-1101 KELLEDRIDVGSALA
+1101 KELVEDRIDVGSALA
-1116 NPTDRR
+1116 EPKDSR

-1132 ATDATIGYVGIN
+1132 KDDATIGYVGIN
-1144 GRNGTSAVITSYAGS
+1144 GKNGTSAVITSYAGS
-1159 PIPGSAYNYTGSEGK
+1159 PIPGSDFNYTDSEGK

-1182 TDQNGHAHHLATMTD
+1182 TDQEGHAHHLATLTD

-1207 VQIDSDSDTLTGTN
+1207 IQIDSDSDTVSGTN

-1232 GTKDTNNYL
+1232 GKNATANYL
-1241 QIKGGADAAKLSD
+1241 QIKGGADATKLSNS
-1254 KNIGVQASSADGS
+1254 NIGVQASSEDGS
-1267 LTVKLSQEL
+1267 LTIKLSQEL

-1284 GTTTIN
+1284 GTTTID
-1290 GSGLTLGN
+1290 GSGLTLGT
-1298 TGISLTSSGLNNGGQ
+1298 TGISLTASGLNNGGK
-1313 KITNVQAGDISSTST
+1313 KITNVKAGDISSTST

-1370 NVTLKGAGGD
+1370 TVTLKGAGGD
-1380 GTHKNLSTR
+1380 SSHKNLSTQ
-1389 VTDKGE
+1389 VTEKGE

-1425 NYPVILG
+1425 NYPIILG

-1448 KNGSQLYLTADK
+1448 KNNSQLYLTADQ
-1460 DTSNNTRLDYL
+1460 DASGSTRLDYL
-1471 DANNNAHLVALTSD
+1471 DTQNNAHLVALTSD

-1499 ALNSTLSITGGIKDT
+1499 VLNSTLRITGGIDQT
-1514 GNLTTGNIGVVSSGN
+1514 ENLTPGNIGVVSSGN
-1529 SGLTVQLAKS
+1529 GGLTVQLAKS

-1544 DATFNSGAA
+1544 DATFNSGST

-1577 QGLHANGQK
+1577 DGLHANDQK
-1586 VTAVQ
+1586 VTGVK
-1591 AGNLSADSTDAVN
+1591 AGSLDADSTDAVN
-1604 GSQLFAANQKVSANT
+1604 GSQLFATNRNVTKNAGDIT
-1619 ANIADLTTRLN
+1619 DLTTRL
-1630 DAGMT
+1630 DGAGMT
-1635 FAGDSGTPVSKK
+1635 FAGDSGTPVTKK

-1660 ADNLTQLS
+1660 VDSLTQLS

-1678 EGKLEVRLAKNLT
+1678 DGKLEVRLAKDLT

-1700 GTFTTQ
+1700 GNFTTQ

-1712 TITPTS
+1712 TISPTS
-1718 SGNAVTL
+1718 SGKAVTL
-1725 TAQNLNLGGRQLH
+1725 TAQNLDLGGRQLH
-1738 GVQAGEVTAT
+1738 GVQAGDVSAT
-1748 STDAVNGSQLYT
+1748 STDAVNGSQLHT
-1760 VKDTAEKAQA
+1760 VKETAENAQE

-1780 SGNVAVTPSD
+1780 SGNVDVAHSD

-1798 AVSLNDTVTL
+1798 TVSLKDTVTL
-1808 GSNGTVITLDGTQGT
+1808 GSNGTAITLDGTKGT
-1823 ASFGTGTN
+1823 ASFGSGTS
-1831 AVKVDGTTGSITGSS
+1831 AVTVDGTTGAITGSS
-1846 LQVSG
+1846 LLVSG
-1851 NVRAGSVAVG
+1851 NVQAGSVAVG
-1861 DIRLNSTAD
+1861 NIYLNSTAD
-1870 AASNIAANTIT
+1870 AAHNIAADTIT

-1887 YTSTAQLVDNRAATE
+1887 YTSTTQLVDSRAATE

-1913 NGTIVKGLLTTV
+1913 NGSIVKGLLTTV
-1925 KEGANISVVAD
+1925 KEGSNISVVAD
-1936 DKSGSTKTQYTIG
+1936 DKSDPSKTQYTIG
-1949 LSDVLT
+1949 LSPVLT
-1955 GLTSAEF
+1955 GLTRAEF
-1962 TNGNTGTEARTA
+1962 TNGKTGTEAQTA
-1974 TVTSDGIS
+1974 VLSSDGLS

-2003 IQHVASGLT
+2003 IQHVASGLN
-2012 GNLYTDAADNN
+2012 GQVYADAGDNN
-2023 AATVGDLKAQS
+2023 AATVGDLKVQS
-2034 QTLTDTG
+2034 QTLMDTG
-2041 VVFAG
+2041 ITFAG
-2046 NTGSGTLA
+2046 NTGKETLA

-2060 IQGANLADGATLAA
+2060 IQGADLAA
-2074 DYTTANLTTATVKAS
+2074 GTTLTEDYTTANLTTVTAKAA

-2114 AAGAIA
+2114 ANGAIA

-2127 AQAASSTDATQTGHL
+2127 AQAASSTDTTQTGHL
-2142 ILKGTKPADTVT
+2142 VLKGTKPTDTVT
-2154 AAAQTSADIYVQ
+2154 AADQTSADIYVQ
-2166 DGSDELSPADS
+2166 DGSDELQPADS
-2177 KKMTRVTYTDESSGT
+2177 KKMTRVMYADESAGT

-2214 LLNKT
+2214 LLNGT
-2219 LTVTGGADLTKLTA
+2219 LDVTGGADTGKLTA

-2260 DVVGEKFTTTLTGDG
+2260 AVTGEKFTTTLTGEG
-2275 MTITP
+2275 LTIAP
-2280 VGGGATASSLVINAS
+2280 AAGNSGVDSLVINAS
-2295 TGINLGDRKVTGLAA
+2295 TGINLGNRKVTGLAA
-2310 GTIGADSTDAV
+2310 GAIGADSTDAV
-2321 NGSQLHGVQ
+2321 NGSQLHTVQ
-2330 EAANQAQTEARKHST
+2330 EAANQAQAEAKKHST
-2345 VSVGDNNLVLTTTP
+2345 VSVGDNNLVLTTTA
-2359 ESDTNGSDY
+2359 ENETKGADY

-2374 KITLGTGNNQVVLD
+2374 KITLGTGDSQVVLD

-2401 TLNGNTGA
+2401 TLNGATGA
-2409 VGVTSLTANGA
+2409 VGVTSLTASGA
-2420 VNASS
+2420 VSASS

-2434 STTTPNVMKDTI
+2434 SAADSTADSNVMKDTI

-2481 ISAGSTVVDGS
+2481 ISAGSTVVAGS

-2499 SKDSTGKITTYTAS
+2499 SKDDTGKITTYTAS

-2533 EEEKNT
+2533 EEETNT
-2539 ITSNGL
+2539 LTANGL
-2545 SLGTYDGAARFT
+2545 TLGTDDGAARFT

-2567 IKNLGSGIT
+2567 IKQLGSGIT
-2576 GTDGTVT
+2576 GTDGTVS

-2669 DGNVTTTLYLK
+2669 DGNVTTTVYLK

-2690 GTIGNDGNV
+2690 GTIGTDGNV
-2699 AESDRT
+2699 AASDRT

-2730 KRTASAAN
+2730 KRTAYADN
-2738 PTVNHTSADIFV
+2738 PTVTHTSADIFV
-2750 KDGAE
+2750 KDGSE
-2755 GNNAKG
+2755 GDNSKG
-2761 DLTNPAL
+2761 YLTNPDL

-2782 YALATMDDGF
+2782 YALATMEDGF
-2792 HAAGDSGQADI
+2792 HAVGDSGKADI
-2803 LLNKTLNLKGGVTID
+2803 LLNHTLNLKGGVTLD
-2818 ADHTADSLLTSRN
+2818 ADHPADSLLTSGN

-2845 RLAKELTGLTSAT
+2845 RLAKELTGLTSAA

-2878 TGSSANALTLT
+2878 AGSSAKALTLT

-2895 GGRKVQNV
+2895 GGRKIQNV
-2903 GSGSV
+2903 GSGTV

-2933 EAAKHTTVTVSGD
+2933 EAAKHTTVTVSGGN
-2946 DLAIQSTQNPNGSTN
+2946 LGLESTANANGSTN
-2961 YEVKLN
+2961 YALKLN
-2967 DTVTLGTETAK
+2967 DKVTLGTETAK
-2978 QITLDGVN
+2978 QITLDGAN
-2986 GNAAIGQQITLE
+2986 GTAAIGQQITL
-2998 GDTGKVTAGSFS
+2998 DSTTGKVTAGSFS
-3010 TTGNVSAGSVSVGGM
+3010 TTGNVAAGSVSVGGM

-3031 NHPADKDK
+3031 SHPADKDK

-3085 GGALSSVRAGSNIT
+3085 GGALSSVSAGSNIT
-3099 VSSTTSTDGKKT
+3099 VSSTPSADGKKT
-3111 DYQVSLDQN
+3111 EYQVG
-3120 LADLSSAA
+3120 LAKDLSGLTSAS
-3128 FTNGKTGSEMQ
+3128 FTNGKTGSEEQ
-3139 TAVVNAGGMTL
+3139 TALVSAGGLSL
-3150 GAGEN
+3150 GEGDAA
-3155 VARFTS
+3155 ARFTR

-3167 GQQVA
+3167 GQQVT
-3172 KVGSGLKKVTDTSY
+3172 KVGSGLQKVTDTSY

-3219 GNNGTKATLTLG
+3219 GNNGSTATLTLG
-3231 QTAAFKG
+3231 KTAAFQG
-3238 ADLAL
+3238 ADVAL
-3243 TGSQTLEEALAAN
+3243 TGSQTLEEALASD
-3256 YSNANLTARTVG
+3256 YSKANLTARTVG

-3288 LSLGNIGTDG
+3288 LNLGNIGTDG
-3298 TVQAPAAQ
+3298 TVADPAAR
-3306 LYTRPVSDT
+3306 LYTQAASDT
-3315 DSTLMGHLKLTGEK
+3315 DSTLTGHLKLTGIKEA
-3329 QTGAGQTGYTSA
+3329 QDGQTSSASA
-3341 DIFVRDELESD
+3341 DIYVKNALGSD
-3352 LTQKDR
+3352 LTDKNR
-3358 AITRLV
+3358 AVTRLM
-3364 YRDEVDQRD
+3364 YRDGVDQRD
-3373 HYVATMDDG
+3373 HTVATLDDG

-3387 DDGRGNT
+3387 DANQGNT
-3394 LDLPLTSTLKIQ
+3394 LNLPLTSTLKIQ
-3406 GNTTSG
+3406 GNTAAG

-3426 KDTLTVQLADTLT
+3426 KDTLKIQLADTLT
-3439 GLKQISFAG
+3439 GLKQISFADSAVSLG
-3448 STVSIGQN
+3448 QEGIDAGGKAISGVAAGTAETDAVNVKQLDEAKAAASAEVKAGKNVTVSKD
-3456 GINAGGN
+3456 
-3463 QITSVASGLPS
+3463 TAS
-3474 GTALKDAAGAILQ
+3474 AK
-3487 NAANIGDV
+3487 
-3495 KNAAAAA
+3495 
-3502 TTEVRAGRNVSITDD
+3502 
-3517 DIKTAEDGHKIYT
+3517 DGHTIYT
-3530 INAYFQGADVSG
+3530 VAADFQGADVGG
-3542 SNAVVYDSKDKNKVT
+3542 SNAVVYDSEAKDQVT

-3573 NGNIDSKST
+3573 DGTISSTST
-3582 DAVTGKQLYDV
+3582 DAVTGRQLNEV
-3593 IAYRDK
+3593 ITYRNQA
-3599 TINVTGSTGSTV
+3599 INVAGDRGSAV

-3629 RSSGSDTAKDGSLQ
+3629 SSSGSDTAKDGSLQ
-3643 VSLADNVYL
+3643 VSLADNVYV

-3657 GSSYPTHSDT
+3657 GSTYPTHSDT
-3667 SVDSVTLTA
+3667 SVDSVVLTA

-3706 VLSADPDQTYAAAP
+3706 VLSAAPDQTYMAAP
-3720 FLQEVYQTDNSGITT
+3720 FLQEVYQTNGSGTIT

-3779 VALRGMDNE
+3779 VALRGMDNA

-3794 SQNANTYL
+3794 SDTANTYL

-3830 LAKDLTGLTSATFTN
+3830 LAKELTGLSSATFTN
-3845 DNGDTAVIDAKNLKL
+3845 DNGDTAVLSSTAL
-3860 TLKAQAEG
+3860 TLTPENAAQ
-3868 KSPVSLT
+3868 KPVSLT
-3875 SNGLDNGK
+3875 NQGLDNG
-3883 NKITNVQAGTS
+3883 NNRITNVAAGTS
-3894 DLDAVNYGQIK
+3894 DTDAVNYSQIK
-3905 SIINAVDGNIK
+3905 SIINAGDGKIK

-3966 IQVDELHVGQKD
+3966 VQVDELHVGQKG

-3986 VKLDGE
+3986 VKLEGE
-3992 TGSIGQ
+3992 AGSIGQ
-3998 LYLQGMGSAQ
+3998 LHLQGMGNAQ
-4008 ANVMTKMGTA
+4008 ANIMTKMGTA
-4018 SLASTEDTTT
+4018 SLASTDAATT

-4054 DNYVAASGDTAEQNV
+4054 DNYAAASGDKAEQNV
-4069 VKTQLD
+4069 LKKQLN

-4081 GGQTDTQQLTALTDK
+4081 GGQTDTQRLTALTDK
-4096 NIGVLAEN
+4096 NIGVVAEN

-4121 YMGDTREN
+4121 YMGDSREN
-4129 SSHLTKNGLY
+4129 ASHLTKTGLY

-4177 ATVGQLKN
+4177 ATYGQLKN

-4191 NATKLTVNHG
+4191 NATKLTVNHN
-4201 QPEGNLIL
+4201 QAEGNLTL
-4209 TDTPDKDGIH
+4209 TDTLDADGIH

-4227 DKVIVGSTGNSIT
+4227 DKIKLGSGGAGSSIT
-4240 LDGTTNTINGGSY
+4240 LDGNANTINGGSY
-4253 VKFGGQ
+4253 VQFGGDGDSK
-4259 TSSTGGTSILPL
+4259 TSPL
-4271 TIGWQSA
+4271 AIGWQSA
-4278 GLQDVLTEEEKG
+4278 SLQDVITEEARG

-4302 TSWNPMN
+4302 TSWDPVN
-4309 VGYSPSRAATE
+4309 VGYSPNRAATE

-4350 KGIMAELGSKVRII
+4350 KGITAQLGSKIRII
-4364 GTGTDEDGEF
+4364 GSGTGEAGDF
-4374 DASNINV
+4374 DASNLSV
-4381 IAGKTPDRKSDA
+4381 IAGKTSDGKSDA
-4393 LIIQMKKAPNFTTV
+4393 LIIQMKKAPSFTTV

-4424 VTVTRDGKTQT
+4424 VTVTRDGKTET
-4435 VDGLVITDGPM
+4435 VDGVVITDGPM

-4461 MKSGGIYNEED
+4461 LKSGGIYNEED
-4472 KKYHYDS
+4472 KKYHYES

-4492 KNIANAAAQS
+4492 KNIAQAAAQS
-4502 EVEGKRVTV
+4502 EVEARKVTV
-4511 SGVNDNITVTTAADN
+4511 SGVNDNITVTPGADN

-4540 GQDSKNNANIIIDG
+4540 GQDAKSNPNILIDG
-4554 QKGKVTVGS
+4554 QNGKVTVGS
-4563 GSTGNNSVIIDGN
+4563 GSTGNNSVVIDGN
-4576 GGTVTIGNGVSGHQ
+4576 GGTVTIGNGTSGHQ
-4590 QVTINGNDGI
+4590 KVTIDGNNGT
-4600 LSGLTNKTIDAPD
+4600 LSGLTNTSITAPD

-4642 FQLVGEKDKDGN
+4642 FQLVGEKDQEGN
-4654 YTGNYQVSDDNK
+4654 YTGDYKVSDANQ
-4666 VKLHVQDSMH
+4666 VKLHVQDKMH

-4691 SDLGDVSQ
+4691 SDLGDVSK

-4707 ENNNVVGALNNL
+4707 ENNNVVDALNNL
-4719 NQKVKEAASG
+4719 NQKVKDAANG

-4749 NFTSGDNIQLSNDN
+4749 NFTSGDNIELSNDN
-4763 GAIQIATRKD
+4763 GAIKIA
-4773 VSFDK
+4773 
-4778 VTIGSGT
+4778 
-4785 SGHSRVTISGKDG
+4785 
-4798 TMTGLTNKTWDANNI
+4798 
-4813 ISGRA
+4813 
-4818 ATEDQLKQAVGDAKQ
+4818 
-4833 AAQQNDTHVKANTYK
+4833 
-4848 VSDDHK
+4848 
-4854 VSLDVVDGTGAKKGS
+4854 
-4869 VVIDNVA
+4869 
-4876 KATDIGDISKIDED
+4876 
-4890 IRNKENNN
+4890 
-4898 IVDSLNNLNK
+4898 
-4908 KIQENSGN
+4908 
-4916 VQAGWT
+4916 
-4922 SKIDGVDV
+4922 
-4930 KTVTPKDKQNFQNF
+4930 
-4944 ESGDNIQLSN
+4944 
-4954 DKGAIQITTKKDV
+4954 TKKDV
-4967 SFDKVTIGSGDSQ
+4967 SFDKVTIGSGDSK

-4987 LQAGKVKVSSE
+4987 FQAGKVKVSSE
-4998 GINAGGNRIQ
+4998 EINAGGNRIQ
-5008 GVADGKKK
+5008 GVADGKEK
-5016 DDAATVGQVA
+5016 DDAATVGQL
-5026 QVADAAGTAIN
+5026 QKIAGSAGQAIN
-5037 TLGNH
+5037 ELGNH
-5042 INRLDRRI
+5042 LNRMDTRINR
-5050 NKVGAGAAALAAL
+5050 VGAGAAALAAL
-5063 HPDPNSDDDLSFS
+5063 HPVETDGRWSLS
-5076 AGIGNY
+5076 AGFGSY
-5082 RGSTAA
+5082 RNANSLAFGT
-5088 AIGAFYRPSDNVTV
+5088 FYRASDNVLFN
-5102 SMGATVGNGE
+5102 MGATVGNGE
-5112 NMVNAGVTIGVGEG
+5112 NMINAGFSIALD
-5126 VGRNPSTRKDMIRE
+5126 RNPAVTGMTKAAMARE
-5140 ISQLKEANAAKEA
+5140 IRTLKQDNQAKDA
-5153 EVRDLKKQVQT
+5153 QVKDLQNQVDALKKE
-5164 LQKQNED
+5164 NDD
-5171 TQEKLKRIM
+5171 TKAKLALIM
-5180 EKLGI
+5180 AKLGM

>member
-1 MNKVFKVIWSKAK
+1 MNKIYKVIWSKVRC
-14 SAWIVVSE
+14 AWVVVSE
-22 FAKNHDAKGGI
+22 IARNHGAKGRSVHEGRKRASLLAGALLLGLLTGNGTVWAGTTINEYGMFTKGLTIGDESNVTQGYLTSYSPANFWGSVTFNSDVTFAKGFSFSD
-33 HDGQKRYAWL
+33 
-43 TRAVMLALVLGSG
+43 LV
-56 TAWAADPLYGTSKE
+56 
-70 KPTFGGITIGEYPS
+70 
-84 ESGYMFLYGNFM
+84 
-96 VNGAYGFYDTEKHS
+96 VNGMHIDYNNASHS
-110 FSFGQT
+110 FSLGST
-116 WAVTHGNSPSKYAY
+116 YHRNNTSNHAIS
-130 ALGETYQVGDYSFAV
+130 LGEAYDSGDYSFVA
-145 GYQAQAG
+145 GNQAQGG
-152 KYSLILG
+152 KYSVVIGSSANGNNPYTVVLGPNTQAASSSIVLG
-159 NEAGISG
+159 NNA
-166 NDYAIGLGPKTAA
+166 KT
-179 GSYGVAIGNG
+179 YRNN
-189 TRTGTGGIAIGSAYS
+189 GIAIG
-204 NGSTNVNAAIA
+204 AAA
-215 NDPFSIAIGS
+215 VDDSGKVTTSGALAGDLFSIAIGT
-225 GSEVQQ
+225 GSAVNQG
-231 NGTGNIAIGY
+231 GTGNIAIGY
-241 MAQNTAGADAVVLGA
+241 MAQNTAGADAIALGA
-256 FSKSDWRLNAGQQGY
+256 FSKSDWHLNAGKQGY

-281 VNNSIFKNSLS
+281 VDNSNFKNSLA
-292 SAAWKSTRGGLSIGD
+292 SAVWKSTQGGLSIGD

-312 SAWITRQ
+312 STWITRQ

-383 SVTKNNSWESDDS
+383 SVTKNNTWESDDS

-402 YNNDGATG
+402 YNNDGAKG

-422 KTQGTAL
+422 QTQGTAL
-429 GNGANA
+429 GNGADA

-449 NGTSSVALGQNA
+449 NGTSSVALGQDA

-468 VAIGHGA
+468 VAIGHGS
-475 GAYNNSVS
+475 GAYANSVA
-483 IGGNAKSTAERS
+483 IGGNARSTAERS
-495 VHIGAMTDSNT
+495 VHIGAMTDSNI

-517 DAKATASGAAS
+517 DAQATASGAAS
-528 LGTGAVASGTDAL
+528 FGTGAVASGTDAL
-541 ALGQNSSSTGNGSVA
+541 ALGQNSSSTGSGSVA
-556 IGYQTQVSNGKEHAT
+556 IGYQTKVTSNKEHAT

-586 LGYNAKVNG
+586 LGYSAKVNG

-601 GSGAFVSAENGGKTS
+601 GSGASVAAENGNKTS
-616 VALGAGSQVNN
+616 VALGAGSQVND
-627 GDTTGT
+627 GDTVGT
-633 PSMAIKDTYGET
+633 ASLSIKDAYGET
-645 SDSTTYKFAGTNPT
+645 SDSTTYQFAGTNPT
-659 GTISV
+659 GTVSV

-673 TRTITHVAAGQVNST
+673 TRTITHVAAGRVSST

-699 GVTQSIEKVEQNV
+699 GVAQSIEKVEQNV

-720 SVNAS
+720 SVNAT
-725 DTGAGSNYLNDGA
+725 DTGTGSNYLNDGA
-738 HGPSSLAAGNKA
+738 HGLNSIAAGNKA
-750 AAYGTGSVAIGLSS
+750 QAYGVGSLAIGYSS
-764 VAGKTTDNTE
+764 LAGSAANDATLF
-774 TYASIAIGPYAKSQ
+774 SSMAIGPYAKAQ
-788 GAGAIALGN
+788 GTGAIAFGN
-797 STQASGYGSLA
+797 SSSSSGYGGVA
-808 LGGGATV
+808 LGGGANV
-815 TSWGGVALGG
+815 SSYGGVALGG
-825 TTSTTASGGVALGTG
+825 TSSATATGGVALGTG
-840 SQASTKYGITG
+840 SQANTAAGLAG
-851 YLSSS
+851 YLSGS
-856 KTANQADSVWTSTT
+856 KKAEQADSVWTSTI
-870 GAVSVGGGTFKVG
+870 GAVSLGGGKFKVG
-883 SETKTY
+883 SEEKIY

-899 KQDTDAV
+899 TKDTDAV

-943 TGDALTGTKAS
+943 TGDALKDEAAS

-959 VRKNAAGDG
+959 VRKNANGDG

-976 PSFDTVT
+976 PSFDSVT
-983 ANHSITVKNASTA
+983 AQNSITIKNASTA
-996 DGTSDIFIGG
+996 DGTSDISLNG
-1006 NGLFMGT
+1006 NGLFMGS
-1013 KKITGLAAGTDT
+1013 KKITGLADGTEK

-1030 FGQLR
+1030 FSQLSV
-1035 AVSGD
+1035 VSSE
-1040 LSAFENKTIQ
+1040 LSTFENKAIQ
-1050 LGGNDGGTIS
+1050 VGGNAGGTIS
-1060 RKLGENPILIQGA
+1060 RKLGGNPILIQGA
-1073 GTKDNVKYS
+1073 GTKDNADYS
-1082 GTNLRTY
+1082 GTNLKTY
-1089 VDQNGVLQILLD
+1089 VDKNGVLQILLD

-1116 NPTDRR
+1116 NPTDSR

-1132 ATDATIGYVGIN
+1132 TNDATIGYVGIN

-1159 PIPGSAYNYTGSEGK
+1159 PIPGSAFNYTDSEGK

-1182 TDQNGHAHHLATMTD
+1182 TDQEGHAHHLATLTD

-1207 VQIDSDSDTLTGTN
+1207 VQIDSDSDTVSGTN

-1232 GTKDTNNYL
+1232 GKNATANYL
-1241 QIKGGADAAKLSD
+1241 QIKGGADATKLSD
-1254 KNIGVQASSADGS
+1254 RNIGVQASSEDGS
-1267 LTVKLSQEL
+1267 LTIKLSQEL

-1284 GTTTIN
+1284 GTTTID
-1290 GSGLTLGN
+1290 GSGLTLGT
-1298 TGISLTSSGLNNGGQ
+1298 TGISLTASGLNNGGK
-1313 KITNVQAGDISSTST
+1313 KITNVKAGEISSSST

-1370 NVTLKGAGGD
+1370 TVTLKGAGGD
-1380 GTHKNLSTR
+1380 SSHKNLSTQ
-1389 VTDKGE
+1389 VTEKGE

-1417 ESSPTGKV
+1417 ESSPTGNV
-1425 NYPVILG
+1425 NYPIILS

-1448 KNGSQLYLTADK
+1448 KNNSQLYLTADQ
-1460 DTSNNTRLDYL
+1460 DASGNTRLDYL
-1471 DANNNAHLVALTSD
+1471 DTQNNAHLVALTSD

-1499 ALNSTLSITGGIKDT
+1499 ALNSTLSITGGITDT
-1514 GNLTTGNIGVVSSGN
+1514 GKLTQGNMGVVSSGN
-1529 SGLTVQLAKS
+1529 GGLTVELAKS

-1553 QTKIDASGVT
+1553 QTKIDGSGVT

-1577 QGLHANGQK
+1577 NGLHANGQK
-1586 VTAVQ
+1586 VTNVN

-1604 GSQLFAANQKVSANT
+1604 GSQLFATNQNVSNNT
-1619 ANIADLTTRLN
+1619 TNISNLTTRL
-1630 DAGMT
+1630 DGAGMT
-1635 FAGDSGTPVSKK
+1635 FAGDSGNAVTKK

-1678 EGKLEVRLAKNLT
+1678 DGKLEVRLAKDLT

-1700 GTFTTQ
+1700 RNFTTQ
-1706 LTGNGL
+1706 LTGDGL

-1718 SGNAVTL
+1718 SGNAVNL
-1725 TAQNLNLGGRQLH
+1725 TAQNLDLGGRQLH
-1738 GVQAGEVTAT
+1738 GVQAGDVSAT
-1748 STDAVNGSQLYT
+1748 STDAVNGSQLHT
-1760 VKDTAEKAQA
+1760 VKETAENAQK

-1780 SGNVAVTPSD
+1780 SGNVDVAHSD

-1798 AVSLNDTVTL
+1798 TVSLKDTVTL
-1808 GSNGTVITLDGTQGT
+1808 GSNGTAITLDGTKGN
-1823 ASFGTGTN
+1823 ASFGSGTT
-1831 AVKVDGTTGSITGSS
+1831 AVTVDGKTGAITGSS

-1851 NVRAGSVAVG
+1851 NVQAGSVAVG
-1861 DIRLNSTAD
+1861 NIHLNSTAD
-1870 AASNIAANTIT
+1870 AAHNIAADTIT

-1887 YTSTAQLVDNRAATE
+1887 YTSTTQLVDSRAATE
-1902 GELGDVIESIQ
+1902 GELGDVIASIQ
-1913 NGTIVKGLLTTV
+1913 NGSIVKGLLTTV
-1925 KEGANISVVAD
+1925 KEGSNISVVAD
-1936 DKSGSTKTQYTIG
+1936 DKSDPSKTQYTIG
-1949 LSDVLT
+1949 LSPVLT
-1955 GLTSAEF
+1955 GLTSAQF
-1962 TNGNTGTEARTA
+1962 TNGKTGTEAQTA
-1974 TVTSDGIS
+1974 VVTSDGIS

-2034 QTLTDTG
+2034 KSLTDTG
-2041 VVFAG
+2041 IVFAG
-2046 NTGSGTLA
+2046 NTGKETLA

-2060 IQGANLADGATLAA
+2060 IQGADLADGTTLAE
-2074 DYTTANLTTATVKAS
+2074 DYTTANLTTATAKAA

-2109 LGTQD
+2109 LGAQD
-2114 AAGAIA
+2114 ANGAIA

-2127 AQAASSTDATQTGHL
+2127 AQAASSTDTTQTGHL
-2142 ILKGTKPADTVT
+2142 LLKGTKPTDTVT
-2154 AAAQTSADIYVQ
+2154 AADQTSADIYVQ
-2166 DGSDELSPADS
+2166 DGSDELQPADS
-2177 KKMTRVTYTDESSGT
+2177 KKMTRVMYADESTGT

-2203 FKGDDGNTSAV
+2203 FKGDDGNTSSV
-2214 LLNKT
+2214 LLNGT
-2219 LTVTGGADLTKLTA
+2219 LDVTGGADTGKLTA

-2260 DVVGEKFTTTLTGDG
+2260 AVTGEKFTTTFTGDG
-2275 MTITP
+2275 LTIAP
-2280 VGGGATASSLVINAS
+2280 AAGNSGVDSLVINAS
-2295 TGINLGDRKVTGLAA
+2295 TGINLGNRKVTGLAA

-2321 NGSQLHGVQ
+2321 NGSQLHTVQ
-2330 EAANQAQTEARKHST
+2330 EAANQAQTEANKHST
-2345 VSVGDNNLVLTTTP
+2345 VSVSDNNLVMTKTA
-2359 ESDTNGSDY
+2359 ESDTKGADY

-2374 KITLGTGNNQVVLD
+2374 KITLGTGDNQVVLD
-2388 GSDTGI
+2388 GGDTGE
-2394 SSFGKQI
+2394 SSFGKSISFDAGSGAI
-2401 TLNGNTGA
+2401 TAGSLT
-2409 VGVTSLTANGA
+2409 TSGLVTANGG
-2420 VNASS
+2420 VQ
-2425 VTVGDIILH
+2425 VEDISLDPK
-2434 STTTPNVMKDTI
+2434 TNTI
-2446 TGLGNTTYDDK
+2446 TGLNNTTFDQ
-2457 NIVSNRAATEGQLQS
+2457 NNLLANRAATEGQLKS
-2472 LVSQINAGQ
+2472 LVDQ
-2481 ISAGSTVVDGS
+2481 ISSGTVTGGTTELTDGI
-2492 SNISISS
+2492 NTNVS
-2499 SKDSTGKITTYTAS
+2499 SKTENKVTTYTVNVDDALTHMAS
-2513 LTPELTG
+2513 ATFEKKDADGNVTQ
-2520 LTSAVFTNGKTGQ
+2520 TSVLDA
-2533 EEEKNT
+2533 
-2539 ITSNGL
+2539 NGL
-2545 SLGTYDGAARFT
+2545 ILGTDSDTTAARFT

-2576 GTDGTVT
+2576 GTDGIIS
-2583 TYDTTVTGQADYN
+2583 TYDTTVAGQADYN

-2602 DVHKLVQEKA
+2602 DVQTILHAAQDVF
-2612 DIGTYVAGNNSTKSN
+2612 AGNNSSQAT
-2627 LALGGT
+2627 LTLGKTATFKGADVVDAN
-2633 ISIQGSEVGLSAT
+2633 GNPLT
-2646 DTLADKLANDYSSA
+2646 DTALSSKLQADYSNANITTATSA
-2660 NVTTQVSGS
+2660 EKDGDVTT
-2669 DGNVTTTLYLK
+2669 NFYLK

-2690 GTIGNDGNV
+2690 GTIGTDGNV
-2699 AESDRT
+2699 AASDRT

-2730 KRTASAAN
+2730 KRTAYAEN
-2738 PTVNHTSADIFV
+2738 PTVTHTSADIFV
-2750 KDGAE
+2750 KDGSE
-2755 GNNAKG
+2755 GDNSKG
-2761 DLTNPAL
+2761 NLTNPDL

-2792 HAAGDSGQADI
+2792 HAAGDSGKTDI
-2803 LLNKTLNLKGGVTID
+2803 LLNHSLNLKGGITLD
-2818 ADHTADSLLTSRN
+2818 ADHPVDSLLTSGN
-2831 IGVVADSST
+2831 IGVVADSNT

-2845 RLAKELTGLTSAT
+2845 RLAKELTGLTSAA

-2878 TGSSANALTLT
+2878 AGSSAKALTLT

-2933 EAAKHTTVTVSGD
+2933 EAAKHTTVTVSGGN
-2946 DLAIQSTQNPNGSTN
+2946 LGLESTANANGSTN
-2961 YEVKLN
+2961 YALKLN
-2967 DTVTLGTETAK
+2967 DKVTLGTETAK
-2978 QITLDGVN
+2978 QITLDGAN
-2986 GNAAIGQQITLE
+2986 GTAAIGQQITM
-2998 GDTGKVTAGSFS
+2998 DSTTGKVTAGSFS
-3010 TTGNVSAGSVSVGGM
+3010 TTGNVAAGSVSVGGM

-3031 NHPADKDK
+3031 SHPADKDK

-3085 GGALSSVRAGSNIT
+3085 GGALSSVSAGSNIT
-3099 VSSTTSTDGKKT
+3099 VSSTPSADGKKT
-3111 DYQVSLDQN
+3111 EYQVG
-3120 LADLSSAA
+3120 LAKDLSGLTRAS
-3128 FTNGKTGSEMQ
+3128 FTNGKTGGEEQ
-3139 TAVVNAGGMTL
+3139 TALVSAGGLSL
-3150 GAGEN
+3150 GEGDAA
-3155 VARFTS
+3155 ARFTR

-3172 KVGSGLKKVTDTSY
+3172 KVGSGLQKVTDTSY
-3186 LYDDTVAGQEN
+3186 LYDDTMAGQEN

-3219 GNNGTKATLTLG
+3219 GNNGTTATLTLG
-3231 QTAAFKG
+3231 KTAAFQG
-3238 ADLAL
+3238 ADVAL
-3243 TGSQTLEEALAAN
+3243 TGSQTLDEALAAD
-3256 YSNANLTARTVG
+3256 YSKANLTARTVG

-3278 YMKQDMVGRS
+3278 YMKQDIVGRS

-3298 TVQAPAAQ
+3298 TVQEPAAQ
-3306 LYTRPVSDT
+3306 LYTQPVSDT
-3315 DSTLMGHLKLTGEK
+3315 DSTLTGHLKLTGTKEAK
-3329 QTGAGQTGYTSA
+3329 DGQTSSTSA
-3341 DIFVRDELESD
+3341 DIYVKNALGSD
-3352 LTQKDR
+3352 LTDKNR
-3358 AITRLV
+3358 AVTRLM
-3364 YRDEVDQRD
+3364 YRDGVDQRN
-3373 HYVATMDDG
+3373 HTVATLDDG

-3387 DDGRGNT
+3387 DANQGNT
-3394 LDLPLTSTLKIQ
+3394 LNLPLTSTLKIQ

-3412 SGLTAG
+3412 AGLTAG

-3426 KDTLTVQLADTLT
+3426 KATLTVQLADTLT
-3439 GLKQISFAG
+3439 GLKKIGFAD

-3456 GINAGGN
+3456 GINAGGKAIGGVLAGTEETDAVN
-3463 QITSVASGLPS
+3463 VKQLDEAKAAASAEVKAGSNVKVTSETSTKDGHTIYTVAS
-3474 GTALKDAAGAILQ
+3474 D
-3487 NAANIGDV
+3487 
-3495 KNAAAAA
+3495 
-3502 TTEVRAGRNVSITDD
+3502 
-3517 DIKTAEDGHKIYT
+3517 
-3530 INAYFQGADVSG
+3530 FQGADVSG
-3542 SNAVVYDSKDKNKVT
+3542 SNAVVYDSDAKTQVT

-3573 NGNIDSKST
+3573 DGTISSTST
-3582 DAVTGKQLYDV
+3582 DAVTGRQLNEV
-3593 IAYRDK
+3593 ITYRNQA
-3599 TINVTGSTGSTV
+3599 INVAGDRGSAV

-3629 RSSGSDTAKDGSLQ
+3629 GSSGSDTAKDGSLQ
-3643 VSLADNVYL
+3643 VSLADNVYV

-3657 GSSYPTHSDT
+3657 GSTYPTHSDT
-3667 SVDSVTLTA
+3667 SVDSVALTA
-3676 DAENQTGIL
+3676 DANNQTGIL

-3706 VLSADPDQTYAAAP
+3706 VLSAAPGQTYMAAP
-3720 FLQEVYQTDNSGITT
+3720 FLQEVYQSNGSGTIT

-3779 VALRGMDNE
+3779 VALRGMDNA

-3794 SQNANTYL
+3794 SDTANTYL

-3830 LAKDLTGLTSATFTN
+3830 LAKDLTGLSSATFTN
-3845 DNGDTAVIDAKNLKL
+3845 DNGDTAVLSSTAL
-3860 TLKAQAEG
+3860 TLTPENAAQ
-3868 KSPVSLT
+3868 KPVSLT
-3875 SNGLDNGK
+3875 NQGLDNG
-3883 NKITNVQAGTS
+3883 NNRITNVAAGTG
-3894 DLDAVNYGQIK
+3894 DTDAVNYGQIK
-3905 SIINAVDGNIK
+3905 SIINTDGNIK

-3966 IQVDELHVGQKD
+3966 VQVDELHVGQKG

-3992 TGSIGQ
+3992 AGSIGQ
-3998 LYLQGMGSAQ
+3998 LHLQGMGNAQ
-4008 ANVMTKMGTA
+4008 ANIMTKMGTA
-4018 SLASTEDTTT
+4018 SLASTDDTTT

-4054 DNYVAASGDTAEQNV
+4054 DNYAAASGDKAEQNV
-4069 VKTQLD
+4069 LKKQLN

-4096 NIGVLAEN
+4096 NIGVVAED

-4121 YMGDTREN
+4121 YMGDSREN
-4129 SSHLTKNGLY
+4129 ASHLTKTGLY

-4177 ATVGQLKN
+4177 ATYGQLKN

-4201 QPEGNLIL
+4201 QSEGNLTL

-4227 DKVIVGSTGNSIT
+4227 DKIKLGSGGAGSSIT
-4240 LDGTTNTINGGSY
+4240 LDGNANTINGGSY
-4253 VKFGGQ
+4253 VQFGGDGDSK
-4259 TSSTGGTSILPL
+4259 TSPL
-4271 TIGWQSA
+4271 AIGWQSA
-4278 GLQDVLTEEEKG
+4278 SLQDVITEEAKG

-4302 TSWNPMN
+4302 TSWDPVN
-4309 VGYSPSRAATE
+4309 VGYSPNRAATE

-4350 KGIMAELGSKVRII
+4350 KGITAQLGSKVRII
-4364 GTGTDEDGEF
+4364 GSGTGEAGDF
-4374 DASNINV
+4374 DASNLSV
-4381 IAGKTPDRKSDA
+4381 IAGKTSDGKSDA
-4393 LIIQMKKAPNFTTV
+4393 LIIQMKKAPSFTTV

-4424 VTVTRDGKTQT
+4424 VTVTRDGKTET
-4435 VDGLVITDGPM
+4435 VDGVVITDGPM
-4446 ITKDGINNYGKQITH
+4446 ITKNGINNYGKQITH
-4461 MKSGGIYNEED
+4461 LKSGGIYNEED
-4472 KKYHYDS
+4472 KKYHYES

-4492 KNIANAAAQS
+4492 KNIAQAAAQS
-4502 EVEGKRVTV
+4502 EAEAKRVTV
-4511 SGVNDNITVTTAADN
+4511 SGVNDNITVTPGADN

-4540 GQDSKNNANIIIDG
+4540 GQDAKSNPNILIDG
-4554 QKGKVTVGS
+4554 QNGKVTVGS

-4576 GGTVTIGNGVSGHQ
+4576 GGTVTIGNGTSGHQ
-4590 QVTINGNDGI
+4590 KVTIDGNNGT
-4600 LSGLTNKTIDAPD
+4600 LSGLTNTTITAPD

-4642 FQLVGEKDKDGN
+4642 FQLVGEKDQEGN
-4654 YTGNYQVSDDNK
+4654 YTGDYKVSDDNQ
-4666 VKLHVQDSMH
+4666 VKLHVQDKMH

-4691 SDLGDVSQ
+4691 SDLGDVSK

-4707 ENNNVVGALNNL
+4707 ENNNVVDALNNL
-4719 NQKVKEAASG
+4719 NQKVKDAANG

-4749 NFTSGDNIQLSNDN
+4749 NFTSGDSIELSNDN
-4763 GAIQIATRKD
+4763 GAIK
-4773 VSFDK
+4773 
-4778 VTIGSGT
+4778 
-4785 SGHSRVTISGKDG
+4785 IS
-4798 TMTGLTNKTWDANNI
+4798 
-4813 ISGRA
+4813 
-4818 ATEDQLKQAVGDAKQ
+4818 
-4833 AAQQNDTHVKANTYK
+4833 
-4848 VSDDHK
+4848 
-4854 VSLDVVDGTGAKKGS
+4854 
-4869 VVIDNVA
+4869 
-4876 KATDIGDISKIDED
+4876 
-4890 IRNKENNN
+4890 
-4898 IVDSLNNLNK
+4898 
-4908 KIQENSGN
+4908 
-4916 VQAGWT
+4916 
-4922 SKIDGVDV
+4922 
-4930 KTVTPKDKQNFQNF
+4930 
-4944 ESGDNIQLSN
+4944 
-4954 DKGAIQITTKKDV
+4954 TKKDV
-4967 SFDKVTIGSGDSQ
+4967 SFDKVTIGSGDSK

-5008 GVADGKKK
+5008 GVADGKEK
-5016 DDAATVGQVA
+5016 DDAATVGQL
-5026 QVADAAGTAIN
+5026 QKIAGSAGQAIN
-5037 TLGNH
+5037 ELGNH
-5042 INRLDRRI
+5042 LNRMDTRINR
-5050 NKVGAGAAALAAL
+5050 VGAGAAALAAL
-5063 HPDPNSDDDLSFS
+5063 HPVETDGRWSLS
-5076 AGIGNY
+5076 AGFGSY
-5082 RGSTAA
+5082 RNANSLAFGT
-5088 AIGAFYRPSDNVTV
+5088 FYRASDNVLFN
-5102 SMGATVGNGE
+5102 MGATVGNGE
-5112 NMVNAGVTIGVGEG
+5112 NMINAGFSIALD
-5126 VGRNPSTRKDMIRE
+5126 RNPAVTGMTKAAMVRE
-5140 ISQLKEANAAKEA
+5140 IRNLKQDNQAKDAQVKELQNQVDA
-5153 EVRDLKKQVQT
+5153 LKKE
-5164 LQKQNED
+5164 NDD
-5171 TQEKLKRIM
+5171 TKAKLALIM
-5180 EKLGI
+5180 AKLGM

>member
-1 MNKVFKVIWSKAK
+1 MNKIYKVIWSKVRC
-14 SAWIVVSE
+14 AWVVVSE
-22 FAKNHDAKGGI
+22 IARNHGAKGRSVHEGRKRASLLAGALLLGLLTGNGIVWAGTTINEYGMFTKGLTIGDESNVTQGYLTSYSPANFWGSVTFNSDVTFAKGFSFSD
-33 HDGQKRYAWL
+33 
-43 TRAVMLALVLGSG
+43 LV
-56 TAWAADPLYGTSKE
+56 
-70 KPTFGGITIGEYPS
+70 
-84 ESGYMFLYGNFM
+84 
-96 VNGAYGFYDTEKHS
+96 VNGMHIDYNNASHS
-110 FSFGQT
+110 FSLGST
-116 WAVTHGNSPSKYAY
+116 YHRNNTSNHAIS
-130 ALGETYQVGDYSFAV
+130 LGEAYDSGDYSFVA
-145 GYQAQAG
+145 GNQAQAG
-152 KYSLILG
+152 KYSVVIGSSANGNNPYTVVLGPNTQAASSSIVLG
-159 NEAGISG
+159 NNA
-166 NDYAIGLGPKTAA
+166 KT
-179 GSYGVAIGNG
+179 YRNN
-189 TRTGTGGIAIGSAYS
+189 GIAIG
-204 NGSTNVNAAIA
+204 AAA
-215 NDPFSIAIGS
+215 VDDSGKVTTSGALAGDPFSIAIGT
-225 GSEVQQ
+225 GSAVNQG
-231 NGTGNIAIGY
+231 GTGNIAIGY
-241 MAQNTAGADAVVLGA
+241 MAQNTAGADAIALGA
-256 FSKSDWRLNAGQQGY
+256 FSKSDWHLNAGWQGY

-281 VNNSIFKNSLS
+281 VDNSNFKNSLA
-292 SAAWKSTRGGLSIGD
+292 SAVWKSTQGGLSIGD

-312 SAWITRQ
+312 STWITRQ

-360 DGSRTFDLSASGGS
+360 DGSRTFDLSASSGS

-383 SVTKNNSWESDDS
+383 SVTKNNTWESDDS
-396 LKNAGN
+396 LKNADN
-402 YNNDGATG
+402 YNNDGAKG

-422 KTQGTAL
+422 QTQGTAL

-449 NGTSSVALGQNA
+449 NGTSSVALGQDA

-468 VAIGHGA
+468 VAIGHGS
-475 GAYNNSVS
+475 GAYANSVA
-483 IGGNAKSTAERS
+483 IGGNARSTAERS
-495 VHIGAMTDSNT
+495 VHIGAMTDSNI

-517 DAKATASGAAS
+517 DAQATASGAAS
-528 LGTGAVASGTDAL
+528 FGTGAVASGTDAL

-556 IGYQTQVSNGKEHAT
+556 IGYQTKVTSNKEHAT

-581 TEGTV
+581 IEGTV
-586 LGYNAKVNG
+586 LGYSAKVNG

-601 GSGAFVSAENGGKTS
+601 GSGAFVAAENGNKTS
-616 VALGAGSQVNN
+616 VALGAGSQVND
-627 GDTTGT
+627 GDTVGT
-633 PSMAIKDTYGET
+633 ASLSIKDTYGEN
-645 SDSTTYKFAGTNPT
+645 SDSTTYQFAGTNPT
-659 GTISV
+659 GTVSV

-673 TRTITHVAAGQVNST
+673 TRTITHVAAGRVSST

-699 GVTQSIEKVEQNV
+699 GVAQSIEKVEQNV

-720 SVNAS
+720 SVNAT
-725 DTGAGSNYLNDGA
+725 DTGTGSNYLNDGA
-738 HGPSSLAAGNKA
+738 HGLNSIAAGNKA
-750 AAYGTGSVAIGLSS
+750 QAYGVGSLAIGYSS
-764 VAGKTTDNTE
+764 LAGSAANDATLF
-774 TYASIAIGPYAKSQ
+774 SSMAIGPYAKAQ
-788 GAGAIALGN
+788 GTGAIAFGN
-797 STQASGYGSLA
+797 SSSSSGYGGVA
-808 LGGGATV
+808 LGGGANV
-815 TSWGGVALGG
+815 SSYGGVALGG
-825 TTSTTASGGVALGTG
+825 TSSATATGGVALGTG
-840 SQASTKYGITG
+840 SQANTAAGLAG
-851 YLSSS
+851 YLSGS
-856 KTANQADSVWTSTT
+856 KKAEQADSVWTSTI
-870 GAVSVGGGTFKVG
+870 GAVSVGGGKFKVG
-883 SETKTY
+883 SEEKIY

-899 KQDTDAV
+899 TKDTDAV

-943 TGDALTGTKAS
+943 TGDALKDEAAS

-959 VRKNAAGDG
+959 VRKNANGDG

-976 PSFDTVT
+976 PSFDSVT
-983 ANHSITVKNASTA
+983 AQNSITIKNASTA
-996 DGTSDIFIGG
+996 DGTSDISLNGK
-1006 NGLFMGT
+1006 GLFMGS
-1013 KKITGLAAGTDT
+1013 KKITGLADGTEK

-1030 FGQLR
+1030 FSQLSV
-1035 AVSGD
+1035 VSSE
-1040 LSAFENKTIQ
+1040 LSTFENKAIQ
-1050 LGGNDGGTIS
+1050 VGGNAGGTIS

-1073 GTKDNVKYS
+1073 GTKDNADYS
-1082 GTNLRTY
+1082 GTNLKTY
-1089 VDQNGVLQILLD
+1089 VDKNGVLQILLD

-1116 NPTDRR
+1116 NPTDSR

-1132 ATDATIGYVGIN
+1132 TNDATIGYVGIN

-1159 PIPGSAYNYTGSEGK
+1159 PIPGSAFNYTDSEGK

-1182 TDQNGHAHHLATMTD
+1182 TDQEGHAHHLATLTD

-1207 VQIDSDSDTLTGTN
+1207 VQIDSDSDTVSGTN

-1232 GTKDTNNYL
+1232 GKNATANYL
-1241 QIKGGADAAKLSD
+1241 QIKGGADATKLSD
-1254 KNIGVQASSADGS
+1254 RNIGVQASSEDGS
-1267 LTVKLSQEL
+1267 LTIKLSQEL

-1284 GTTTIN
+1284 GTTTID
-1290 GSGLTLGN
+1290 GSGLTLGT
-1298 TGISLTSSGLNNGGQ
+1298 TGISLTASGLNNGGK
-1313 KITNVQAGDISSTST
+1313 KITNVKAGEISSSST

-1370 NVTLKGAGGD
+1370 TVTLKGAGGD
-1380 GTHKNLSTR
+1380 SSHKNLSTQ
-1389 VTDKGE
+1389 VTEKGE

-1417 ESSPTGKV
+1417 ESSPTGNV
-1425 NYPVILG
+1425 NYPIILG

-1448 KNGSQLYLTADK
+1448 KNNSQLYLTADQ
-1460 DTSNNTRLDYL
+1460 DASGNTRLDYL
-1471 DANNNAHLVALTSD
+1471 DTQNNAHLVALTSD

-1499 ALNSTLSITGGIKDT
+1499 ALNSTLSITGGITDT
-1514 GNLTTGNIGVVSSGN
+1514 GKLTQGNMGVVSSGN
-1529 SGLTVQLAKS
+1529 GGLTVELAKS

-1553 QTKIDASGVT
+1553 QTKIDGSGVT

-1577 QGLHANGQK
+1577 NGLHANGQK
-1586 VTAVQ
+1586 VTNVN

-1604 GSQLFAANQKVSANT
+1604 GSQLFATNQNVSNNT
-1619 ANIADLTTRLN
+1619 TNISNLTTRL
-1630 DAGMT
+1630 DGAGMT
-1635 FAGDSGTPVSKK
+1635 FAGDSGNAVTKK

-1678 EGKLEVRLAKNLT
+1678 DGKLEVRLAKDLT

-1700 GTFTTQ
+1700 RNFTTQ
-1706 LTGNGL
+1706 LTGDGL

-1718 SGNAVTL
+1718 SGNAVNL
-1725 TAQNLNLGGRQLH
+1725 TAQNLDLGGRQLH
-1738 GVQAGEVTAT
+1738 GVQAGDVSAT
-1748 STDAVNGSQLYT
+1748 STDAVNGSQLHT
-1760 VKDTAEKAQA
+1760 VKETAENAQK

-1780 SGNVAVTPSD
+1780 SGNVDVAHSD

-1798 AVSLNDTVTL
+1798 TVSLKDTVTL
-1808 GSNGTVITLDGTQGT
+1808 GSNGTAITLDGTKGN
-1823 ASFGTGTN
+1823 ASFGFGTT
-1831 AVKVDGTTGSITGSS
+1831 AVTVDGKTGAITGSS

-1851 NVRAGSVAVG
+1851 NVQAGSVAVG
-1861 DIRLNSTAD
+1861 NIHLNSTAD
-1870 AASNIAANTIT
+1870 AAHNIAADTIT

-1887 YTSTAQLVDNRAATE
+1887 YTSTTQLVDSRAATE
-1902 GELGDVIESIQ
+1902 GELGDVIASIQ
-1913 NGTIVKGLLTTV
+1913 NGSIVKGLLTTV
-1925 KEGANISVVAD
+1925 KEGSNISVVAD
-1936 DKSGSTKTQYTIG
+1936 DKSDPSKTQYTIG
-1949 LSDVLT
+1949 LSPVLT
-1955 GLTSAEF
+1955 GLTSAQF
-1962 TNGNTGTEARTA
+1962 TNGKTGTEAQTA
-1974 TVTSDGIS
+1974 VVTSDGIS

-2034 QTLTDTG
+2034 KSLTDTG
-2041 VVFAG
+2041 IVFAG
-2046 NTGSGTLA
+2046 NTGKETLA

-2060 IQGANLADGATLAA
+2060 IQGADLADGTTLAE
-2074 DYTTANLTTATVKAS
+2074 DYTTANLTTATAKAA

-2109 LGTQD
+2109 LGAQD
-2114 AAGAIA
+2114 ANGAIA

-2142 ILKGTKPADTVT
+2142 LLKGTKPTDTVT
-2154 AAAQTSADIYVQ
+2154 AADQTSADIYVQ
-2166 DGSDELSPADS
+2166 DGSDELQPADS
-2177 KKMTRVTYTDESSGT
+2177 KKMTRVMYADESTGT

-2203 FKGDDGNTSAV
+2203 FKGDDGNTSSV
-2214 LLNKT
+2214 LLNGT
-2219 LTVTGGADLTKLTA
+2219 LDVTGGADTGKLTA

-2260 DVVGEKFTTTLTGDG
+2260 AVTGEKFTTTFTGDG
-2275 MTITP
+2275 LTIAP
-2280 VGGGATASSLVINAS
+2280 AAGNSGVDSLVINAS
-2295 TGINLGDRKVTGLAA
+2295 TGINLGNRKVTGLAA

-2321 NGSQLHGVQ
+2321 NGSQLHTVQ
-2330 EAANQAQTEARKHST
+2330 EAANQAQTEANKHST
-2345 VSVGDNNLVLTTTP
+2345 VSVSDNNLVMTKTA
-2359 ESDTNGSDY
+2359 ESDTKGADY

-2374 KITLGTGNNQVVLD
+2374 KITLGTGDNQVVLD
-2388 GSDTGI
+2388 GGDTGE
-2394 SSFGKQI
+2394 SSFGKSISFDAGSGAI
-2401 TLNGNTGA
+2401 TAGSLT
-2409 VGVTSLTANGA
+2409 TSGLVTANGG
-2420 VNASS
+2420 VQ
-2425 VTVGDIILH
+2425 VEDISLDPK
-2434 STTTPNVMKDTI
+2434 TNTI
-2446 TGLGNTTYDDK
+2446 TGLNNTTFDQ
-2457 NIVSNRAATEGQLQS
+2457 NNLLANRAATEGQLKS
-2472 LVSQINAGQ
+2472 LVDQ
-2481 ISAGSTVVDGS
+2481 ISSGTVTGGTTELTDGT
-2492 SNISISS
+2492 NTNVS
-2499 SKDSTGKITTYTAS
+2499 SKTENKVTTYTVNVDDALTHMAS
-2513 LTPELTG
+2513 ATFEKKDADGNVTQ
-2520 LTSAVFTNGKTGQ
+2520 TSVLDA
-2533 EEEKNT
+2533 
-2539 ITSNGL
+2539 NGL
-2545 SLGTYDGAARFT
+2545 ILGTDSDTTAARFT

-2576 GTDGTVT
+2576 GTDGTIS
-2583 TYDTTVTGQADYN
+2583 TYDTTVAGQADYN

-2602 DVHKLVQEKA
+2602 DVQTILHAAQDVF
-2612 DIGTYVAGNNSTKSN
+2612 AGNNSSQAT
-2627 LALGGT
+2627 LTLGKTATFKGADVVDAN
-2633 ISIQGSEVGLSAT
+2633 GNPLT
-2646 DTLADKLANDYSSA
+2646 DTALSSKLQADYSNANITTATSA
-2660 NVTTQVSGS
+2660 EKDGGVTT
-2669 DGNVTTTLYLK
+2669 NFYLK

-2690 GTIGNDGNV
+2690 GTIGTDGNV
-2699 AESDRT
+2699 AASDRT

-2730 KRTASAAN
+2730 KRTAYAEN
-2738 PTVNHTSADIFV
+2738 PTVTHTSADIFV
-2750 KDGAE
+2750 KDGSE
-2755 GNNAKG
+2755 GDNSKG
-2761 DLTNPAL
+2761 NLTNPDL

-2792 HAAGDSGQADI
+2792 HAAGDSGKTDI
-2803 LLNKTLNLKGGVTID
+2803 LLNHSLNLKGGITLD
-2818 ADHTADSLLTSRN
+2818 ADHPVDSLLTSGN
-2831 IGVVADSST
+2831 IGVVADSNT

-2845 RLAKELTGLTSAT
+2845 RLAKELTGLTSAA

-2878 TGSSANALTLT
+2878 AGSSAKALTLT

-2933 EAAKHTTVTVSGD
+2933 EAAKHTTVTVSGGN
-2946 DLAIQSTQNPNGSTN
+2946 LGLESTANANGSTN
-2961 YEVKLN
+2961 YALKLN
-2967 DTVTLGTETAK
+2967 DKVTLGTETAK
-2978 QITLDGVN
+2978 QITLDGAN
-2986 GNAAIGQQITLE
+2986 GTAAIGQQITM
-2998 GDTGKVTAGSFS
+2998 DSTTGKVTAGSFS
-3010 TTGNVSAGSVSVGGM
+3010 TTGNVAAGSVSVGGM

-3031 NHPADKDK
+3031 SHPADKDK

-3085 GGALSSVRAGSNIT
+3085 GGALSSVSAGSNIT
-3099 VSSTTSTDGKKT
+3099 VSSTPSADGKKT
-3111 DYQVSLDQN
+3111 EYQVG
-3120 LADLSSAA
+3120 LAKDLSGLTRAS
-3128 FTNGKTGSEMQ
+3128 FTNGKTGGEEQ
-3139 TAVVNAGGMTL
+3139 TALVSAGGLSL
-3150 GAGEN
+3150 GEGDAA
-3155 VARFTS
+3155 ARFTR

-3172 KVGSGLKKVTDTSY
+3172 KVGSGLQKVTDTSY
-3186 LYDDTVAGQEN
+3186 LYDDTMAGQEN

-3219 GNNGTKATLTLG
+3219 GNNGTTATLTLG
-3231 QTAAFKG
+3231 KTAAFQG
-3238 ADLAL
+3238 ADVAL
-3243 TGSQTLEEALAAN
+3243 TGSQTLDEALAAD
-3256 YSNANLTARTVG
+3256 YSKANLTARTVG

-3278 YMKQDMVGRS
+3278 YMKQDIVGRS

-3298 TVQAPAAQ
+3298 TVQEPAAQ
-3306 LYTRPVSDT
+3306 LYTQPVSDT
-3315 DSTLMGHLKLTGEK
+3315 DSTLTGHLKLTGTKEAK
-3329 QTGAGQTGYTSA
+3329 DGQTSSTSA
-3341 DIFVRDELESD
+3341 DIYVKNALGSD
-3352 LTQKDR
+3352 LTDKNR
-3358 AITRLV
+3358 AVTRLM
-3364 YRDEVDQRD
+3364 YRDGVDQRN
-3373 HYVATMDDG
+3373 HAVATLDDG

-3387 DDGRGNT
+3387 DANQGNT
-3394 LDLPLTSTLKIQ
+3394 LNLPLTSTLKIQ
-3406 GNTTSG
+3406 GNTAAG
-3412 SGLTAG
+3412 SSLTAG

-3426 KDTLTVQLADTLT
+3426 KDTLKVQLADTLT

-3448 STVSIGQN
+3448 STVSIGQE
-3456 GINAGGN
+3456 GINAGGKA
-3463 QITSVASGLPS
+3463 ISGVLA
-3474 GTALKDAAGAILQ
+3474 GTEETDAVNVQQLDEA
-3487 NAANIGDV
+3487 
-3495 KNAAAAA
+3495 KAAASAEVKA
-3502 TTEVRAGRNVSITDD
+3502 GKNVTVTKDTTSA
-3517 DIKTAEDGHKIYT
+3517 KDGHTIYT
-3530 INAYFQGADVSG
+3530 VAADFKGADVSG
-3542 SNAVVYDSKDKNKVT
+3542 SNAVVYDSEAKDKVT

-3573 NGNIDSKST
+3573 DGTISSTST
-3582 DAVTGKQLYDV
+3582 DAVTGRQLNEV
-3593 IAYRDK
+3593 ITYRNQA
-3599 TINVTGSTGSTV
+3599 INVAGDRGSAV

-3629 RSSGSDTAKDGSLQ
+3629 SSSGSDTAKDGSLQ

-3657 GSSYPTHSDT
+3657 GSTYPTHSDT
-3667 SVDSVTLTA
+3667 SVDSVALTA
-3676 DAENQTGIL
+3676 DANNQTGIL

-3698 PRAQADIS
+3698 LRAQADIS
-3706 VLSADPDQTYAAAP
+3706 VLSAAPGQTYMAAP
-3720 FLQEVYQTDNSGITT
+3720 FLQEVYQTDNSGTTT

-3758 DGYVFSGDNGD
+3758 DGYIFSGDNGD

-3779 VALRGMDNE
+3779 VSLRGMDNE
-3788 HASQIT
+3788 HAPKIT
-3794 SQNANTYL
+3794 SDTANTYL

-3830 LAKDLTGLTSATFTN
+3830 LAKDLTGLTSAAFTN
-3845 DNGDTAVIDAKNLKL
+3845 DNGDTAVLRSTAL
-3860 TLKAQAEG
+3860 TLTPKDTT
-3868 KSPVSLT
+3868 KKPVALT
-3875 SNGLDNGK
+3875 NQGLDNG
-3883 NKITNVQAGTS
+3883 NNRITNVAAGTQ
-3894 DLDAVNYGQIK
+3894 DTDAVNYGQIK
-3905 SIINAVDGNIK
+3905 SIINTDGNIK

-3966 IQVDELHVGQKD
+3966 VQVDELHVGQKG

-3998 LYLQGMGSAQ
+3998 LHLQGMGNAQ
-4008 ANVMTKMGTA
+4008 ANIMTKMGTA
-4018 SLASTEDTTT
+4018 SLASTDDTTT

-4054 DNYVAASGDTAEQNV
+4054 DNYAAASGDKAEQNV
-4069 VKTQLD
+4069 LKKQLN

-4096 NIGVLAEN
+4096 NIGVVAED

-4121 YMGDTREN
+4121 YMGDSREN
-4129 SSHLTKNGLY
+4129 ASHLTKTGLY

-4177 ATVGQLKN
+4177 ATYGQLKN

-4201 QPEGNLIL
+4201 QSEGNLTL

-4227 DKVIVGSTGNSIT
+4227 DKIKLGSGGAGSSIT
-4240 LDGTTNTINGGSY
+4240 LDGNANTINGGSY
-4253 VKFGGQ
+4253 VQFGGDGDSK
-4259 TSSTGGTSILPL
+4259 TSPL
-4271 TIGWQSA
+4271 AIGWQSA
-4278 GLQDVLTEEEKG
+4278 SLQDVITEEAKG

-4302 TSWNPMN
+4302 TSWDPVN
-4309 VGYSPSRAATE
+4309 VGYSPNRAATE

-4350 KGIMAELGSKVRII
+4350 KGITAQLGSKVRII
-4364 GTGTDEDGEF
+4364 GSGTGEAGDF
-4374 DASNINV
+4374 DASNLSV
-4381 IAGKTPDRKSDA
+4381 IAGKTSDGKSDA
-4393 LIIQMKKAPNFTTV
+4393 LIIQMKKAPSFTTV

-4424 VTVTRDGKTQT
+4424 VTVTRDGKTET
-4435 VDGLVITDGPM
+4435 VDGVVITDGPM
-4446 ITKDGINNYGKQITH
+4446 ITKNGINNYGKQITH
-4461 MKSGGIYNEED
+4461 LKSGGIYNEED
-4472 KKYHYDS
+4472 KKYHYES

-4492 KNIANAAAQS
+4492 KNIAQAAAQS
-4502 EVEGKRVTV
+4502 EAEAKRVTV
-4511 SGVNDNITVTTAADN
+4511 SGVNDNITVTPGADN

-4540 GQDSKNNANIIIDG
+4540 GQDAKSNPNILIDG
-4554 QKGKVTVGS
+4554 QNGKVTVGS

-4576 GGTVTIGNGVSGHQ
+4576 GGTVTIGNGTSGHQ
-4590 QVTINGNDGI
+4590 KVTIDGNNGT
-4600 LSGLTNKTIDAPD
+4600 LSGLTNTTITAPD

-4642 FQLVGEKDKDGN
+4642 FQLVGEKDQEGN
-4654 YTGNYQVSDDNK
+4654 YTGDYKVSDDNQ
-4666 VKLHVQDSMH
+4666 VNLHVQDKMH

-4691 SDLGDVSQ
+4691 SDLGDVSK

-4707 ENNNVVGALNNL
+4707 ENNNVVDALNNL
-4719 NQKVKEAASG
+4719 NQKVKDAANG

-4749 NFTSGDNIQLSNDN
+4749 NFTTGDNIELSNDN
-4763 GAIQIATRKD
+4763 GAIKIA
-4773 VSFDK
+4773 
-4778 VTIGSGT
+4778 
-4785 SGHSRVTISGKDG
+4785 
-4798 TMTGLTNKTWDANNI
+4798 
-4813 ISGRA
+4813 
-4818 ATEDQLKQAVGDAKQ
+4818 
-4833 AAQQNDTHVKANTYK
+4833 
-4848 VSDDHK
+4848 
-4854 VSLDVVDGTGAKKGS
+4854 
-4869 VVIDNVA
+4869 
-4876 KATDIGDISKIDED
+4876 
-4890 IRNKENNN
+4890 
-4898 IVDSLNNLNK
+4898 
-4908 KIQENSGN
+4908 
-4916 VQAGWT
+4916 
-4922 SKIDGVDV
+4922 
-4930 KTVTPKDKQNFQNF
+4930 
-4944 ESGDNIQLSN
+4944 
-4954 DKGAIQITTKKDV
+4954 TKKDV
-4967 SFDKVTIGSGDSQ
+4967 SFDKVTIGSGDSK

-5008 GVADGKKK
+5008 GVADGKEK
-5016 DDAATVGQVA
+5016 DDAATVGQL
-5026 QVADAAGTAIN
+5026 QKIAGSAGQAIN
-5037 TLGNH
+5037 ELGNH
-5042 INRLDRRI
+5042 LNRMDTRINR
-5050 NKVGAGAAALAAL
+5050 VGAGAAALAAL
-5063 HPDPNSDDDLSFS
+5063 HPVETDGRWSLS
-5076 AGIGNY
+5076 AGFGSY
-5082 RGSTAA
+5082 RNANSLAFGT
-5088 AIGAFYRPSDNVTV
+5088 FYRASDNVLFN
-5102 SMGATVGNGE
+5102 MGATVGNGE
-5112 NMVNAGVTIGVGEG
+5112 NMINAGFSIALD
-5126 VGRNPSTRKDMIRE
+5126 RNPAVTGMTKAAMARE
-5140 ISQLKEANAAKEA
+5140 IRNLKQDNQAKDA
-5153 EVRDLKKQVQT
+5153 QVKDLQNQVDALKKE
-5164 LQKQNED
+5164 NDD
-5171 TQEKLKRIM
+5171 TKAKLALIM
-5180 EKLGI
+5180 AKLGM

>member
-1 MNKVFKVIWSKAK
+1 MNKIYKVIWSKVRCV
-14 SAWIVVSE
+14 WVVVSE
-22 FAKNHDAKGGI
+22 IARNHGAKGRSVHEGRK
-33 HDGQKRYAWL
+33 GASLLAGALLLGLL
-43 TRAVMLALVLGSG
+43 TGNG
-56 TAWAADPLYGTSKE
+56 TVWAAVGEKVQYDSVTIGDYPNKQGDLFVYGTSKF
-70 KPTFGGITIGEYPS
+70 FGTLLFNDGE
-84 ESGYMFLYGNFM
+84 F
-96 VNGAYGFYDTEKHS
+96 AYDSQKHG
-110 FSFGQT
+110 FSFGKAQYNSKLYNYSIAIGDT
-116 WAVTHGNSPSKYAY
+116 GEGSDYSIVLGRNASGKGTYDVVVGDGAYAEKANAVAIGKSASAQGNSSI
-130 ALGETYQVGDYSFAV
+130 ALGESAHATVEDGM
-145 GYQAQAG
+145 
-152 KYSLILG
+152 
-159 NEAGISG
+159 
-166 NDYAIGLGPKTAA
+166 AIGHSSESTMA
-179 GSYGVAIGNG
+179 GALAFGKEAKAHGTDAVAIG
-189 TRTGTGGIAIGSAYS
+189 TGAQANNNPYGIAIGKNAI
-204 NGSTNVNAAIA
+204 VN
-215 NDPFSIAIGS
+215 NQGSIAIGQDS
-225 GSEVQQ
+225 SSDHPYG
-231 NGTGNIAIGY
+231 IAIGGNNVGEKGANANGTY
-241 MAQNTAGADAVVLGA
+241 SIALGADSLVNGAEGGAAIGYGAKVDGANAKDGVALGA
-256 FSKSDWRLNAGQQGY
+256 YSVSNWATQAGVQGY
-271 APWEGSNTGN
+271 FPWEGSNTGN
-281 VNNSIFKNSLS
+281 IQNSTFQSAIS
-292 SAAWKSTRGGLSIGD
+292 SPIWKSTTAGVSIGD
-307 ITGDK
+307 TTNGDK
-312 SAWITRQ
+312 AKWITRQ
-319 ISGVAAGTQDTD
+319 LTGLAAGTNDYD

-374 GSGSGGHFV
+374 DSGSGGHFV

-402 YNNDGATG
+402 YNNDGAKG

-422 KTQGTAL
+422 QTQGTAL
-429 GNGANA
+429 GNEADA

-468 VAIGHGA
+468 VAIGHGS
-475 GAYNNSVS
+475 GAYANSVA
-483 IGGNAKSTAERS
+483 IGGNARSTAERS
-495 VHIGAMTDSNT
+495 VHIGAMTDSNIK
-506 TTGSASVSIGA
+506 TGSASVSIGA
-517 DAKATASGAAS
+517 DAQATASGAAS
-528 LGTGAVASGTDAL
+528 FGTGAVASGTDAL
-541 ALGQNSSSTGNGSVA
+541 ALGQNSSSTGSGSVA
-556 IGYQTQVSNGKEHAT
+556 IGYQTKVTSNKEHAT

-586 LGYNAKVNG
+586 LGYSAKVNG

-601 GSGAFVSAENGGKTS
+601 GSGAFVAAENGNKTS
-616 VALGAGSQVNN
+616 VALGAGSQVND
-627 GDTTGT
+627 GDTVGT
-633 PSMAIKDTYGET
+633 ASLSIKDTYGET
-645 SDSTTYKFAGTNPT
+645 SDSTTYQFAGTNPT
-659 GTISV
+659 GTVSV

-673 TRTITHVAAGQVNST
+673 TRTITHVAAGRVSST

-720 SVNAS
+720 SVNAT
-725 DTGAGSNYLNDGA
+725 DTGTGSNYLNDGA
-738 HGPSSLAAGNKA
+738 HGLNSLAAGNKA
-750 AAYGTGSVAIGLSS
+750 QAYGVGSLAIGYSS
-764 VAGKTTDNTE
+764 LAGSAANDDTLF
-774 TYASIAIGPYAKSQ
+774 SSMAIGPYAKAQ
-788 GAGAIALGN
+788 GTGAIAFGN
-797 STQASGYGSLA
+797 SSSSTGFGGVA
-808 LGGGATV
+808 LGGGANV
-815 TSWGGVALGG
+815 SSYGGVALGG
-825 TTSTTASGGVALGTG
+825 TSSVTVTGGVALGTG
-840 SQASTKYGITG
+840 SQASTAAGLAG
-851 YLSSS
+851 YLSGS
-856 KTANQADSVWTSTT
+856 KKADQADSVWTSTI
-870 GAVSVGGGTFKVG
+870 GAVSLGGGTFKTDSG
-883 SETKTY
+883 EKIY

-899 KQDTDAV
+899 TKDTDAV
-906 NVAQLKAVEQE
+906 NVAQLKALEQE

-928 VTQSLGGNFNITGGL
+928 VTQSLGGNFNLTGGL
-943 TGDALTGTKAS
+943 TGDALKDGAAS

-959 VRKNAAGDG
+959 VRKNANGDG

-976 PSFDTVT
+976 PSFDSVT
-983 ANHSITVKNASTA
+983 AKNSITVKNASTA
-996 DGTSDIFIGG
+996 DGTSDISLNG
-1006 NGLFMGT
+1006 NGLFMGS
-1013 KKITGLAAGTDT
+1013 KKITGLAAGTEN

-1030 FGQLR
+1030 FGQLSK
-1035 AVSGD
+1035 VSNE
-1040 LSAFENKTIQ
+1040 LTAFENKTIQ
-1050 LGGNDGGTIS
+1050 VGGNGGGTIA
-1060 RKLGENPILIQGA
+1060 RKLGENPILIQGT
-1073 GTKDNVKYS
+1073 GTKDNANYS
-1082 GTNLRTY
+1082 GTNLKTY
-1089 VDQNGVLQILLD
+1089 VDQDGVLQILLD
-1101 KELLEDRIDVGSALA
+1101 KELVEDRIDVGSALA
-1116 NPTDRR
+1116 EPKDSR

-1132 ATDATIGYVGIN
+1132 KNDATIGYVGIN
-1144 GRNGTSAVITSYAGS
+1144 GKNGTSAVITSYAGS
-1159 PIPGSAYNYTGSEGK
+1159 PIPGSDFNYTDSEGK

-1182 TDQNGHAHHLATMTD
+1182 TDQEGHAHHLATLTD

-1207 VQIDSDSDTLTGTN
+1207 VQIDSDSDTVSGTN

-1232 GTKDTNNYL
+1232 GKNATANYL
-1241 QIKGGADAAKLSD
+1241 QIKGGADATKLSD
-1254 KNIGVQASSADGS
+1254 RNIGVQASSEDGS
-1267 LTVKLSQEL
+1267 LTIKLSQEL
-1276 TGLTSAQF
+1276 TGLTSARF
-1284 GTTTIN
+1284 GTTTID
-1290 GSGLTLGN
+1290 GSGLTLGT
-1298 TGISLTSSGLNNGGQ
+1298 TGISLTASGLNNGGK
-1313 KITNVQAGDISSTST
+1313 KITNVKAGDISSTST

-1370 NVTLKGAGGD
+1370 IVTLKGAGGD
-1380 GTHKNLSTR
+1380 SSHKNLSTQ
-1389 VTDKGE
+1389 VTEKGE

-1417 ESSPTGKV
+1417 ENSPTGKV
-1425 NYPVILG
+1425 NYPIILG

-1448 KNGSQLYLTADK
+1448 KNNSQLYLTADQ
-1460 DTSNNTRLDYL
+1460 DASGSTRLDYL
-1471 DANNNAHLVALTSD
+1471 DTQNNAHLVALTSD

-1499 ALNSTLSITGGIKDT
+1499 ALNSTLSITGGIDQT
-1514 GNLTTGNIGVVSSGN
+1514 ENLTPGNIGVVSSGN
-1529 SGLTVQLAKS
+1529 GGLTVHLAKS
-1539 LTGLT
+1539 LKDLT
-1544 DATFNSGAA
+1544 DATFNSGSA

-1563 APAYQVGTKTYIDS
+1563 APAYQVGMKTYIDS
-1577 QGLHANGQK
+1577 DGLHANDQK

-1604 GSQLFAANQKVSANT
+1604 GSQLFATNQNVTKNAGDITN
-1619 ANIADLTTRLN
+1619 LTTRL
-1630 DAGMT
+1630 DGAGMT
-1635 FAGDSGTPVSKK
+1635 FAGDSGTPVTKK

-1660 ADNLTQLS
+1660 VDSLTQLS
-1668 DKNIGLVADT
+1668 DKNIGLVADGN
-1678 EGKLEVRLAKNLT
+1678 GKLEVRLAKDLT

-1700 GTFTTQ
+1700 GNFTTQ

-1718 SGNAVTL
+1718 SGNAVNL
-1725 TAQNLNLGGRQLH
+1725 TAQNLELGGRQLH

-1748 STDAVNGSQLYT
+1748 STDAVNGSQLHT
-1760 VKDTAEKAQA
+1760 VKETAENAQK

-1780 SGNVAVTPSD
+1780 SGNVDVAHSD

-1798 AVSLNDTVTL
+1798 TVSLKDTVTL
-1808 GSNGTVITLDGTQGT
+1808 GSNGTAITLDGTKGN
-1823 ASFGTGTN
+1823 ASFGSGTT
-1831 AVKVDGTTGSITGSS
+1831 AVTVDGTTGAITGSS
-1846 LQVSG
+1846 LLVSG
-1851 NVRAGSVAVG
+1851 NVQAGSVAVG
-1861 DIRLNSTAD
+1861 NIHLNSTAD
-1870 AASNIAANTIT
+1870 AAHNIAADTIT

-1887 YTSTAQLVDNRAATE
+1887 YTSTTQLVDSRAATE
-1902 GELGDVIESIQ
+1902 GELGDVIASIQ
-1913 NGTIVKGLLTTV
+1913 NGSIVKGLLTTV
-1925 KEGANISVVAD
+1925 KEGSNISVVAD
-1936 DKSGSTKTQYTIG
+1936 DKSDPSKTQYTIG
-1949 LSDVLT
+1949 LSPVLT
-1955 GLTSAEF
+1955 GLTRAEF
-1962 TNGNTGTEARTA
+1962 TNGKTGTEAQTA
-1974 TVTSDGIS
+1974 VLSSDGIS

-2003 IQHVASGLT
+2003 IQHVASGLN
-2012 GNLYTDAADNN
+2012 GKMYTDSVDNN

-2041 VVFAG
+2041 IVFAG
-2046 NTGSGTLA
+2046 NTGKETLA

-2060 IQGANLADGATLAA
+2060 IQGADLADGTTLAE
-2074 DYTTANLTTATVKAS
+2074 DYTTANLTTVTAKAA

-2114 AAGAIA
+2114 ANGAIA

-2127 AQAASSTDATQTGHL
+2127 AQAASSTDTTQTGHL
-2142 ILKGTKPADTVT
+2142 VLKGTKPTDTVT
-2154 AAAQTSADIYVQ
+2154 AADQTSADIYVQ
-2166 DGSDELSPADS
+2166 DGSDELQPADS
-2177 KKMTRVTYTDESSGT
+2177 KKMTRVMYADESTGT

-2214 LLNKT
+2214 LLNGT
-2219 LTVTGGADLTKLTA
+2219 LDVTGGADTGKLTA

-2260 DVVGEKFTTTLTGDG
+2260 AVTGEKFTTTLTGEG
-2275 MTITP
+2275 LTIAP
-2280 VGGGATASSLVINAS
+2280 AAGNSGGDSLVINAS
-2295 TGINLGDRKVTGLAA
+2295 TGINLGNRKVTGLAA

-2321 NGSQLHGVQ
+2321 NGSQLHTVQ
-2330 EAANQAQTEARKHST
+2330 EAANQAQIEAKKHST
-2345 VSVGDNNLVLTTTP
+2345 VSVGDNNLVLTTTA
-2359 ESDTNGSDY
+2359 ENETKGADY

-2374 KITLGTGNNQVVLD
+2374 KITLGTGDNQVVLD

-2401 TLNGNTGA
+2401 TLHGATGA
-2409 VGVTSLTANGA
+2409 VGVTSLTASGA
-2420 VNASS
+2420 VSASS

-2434 STTTPNVMKDTI
+2434 SAADSTADPNVMKDTI

-2481 ISAGSTVVDGS
+2481 ISAGSTVVAGS

-2499 SKDSTGKITTYTAS
+2499 SKDDTGKITTYTAS

-2533 EEEKNT
+2533 EEETNT
-2539 ITSNGL
+2539 LTANGL
-2545 SLGTYDGAARFT
+2545 TLGTDDGAARFT

-2567 IKNLGSGIT
+2567 IKQLGSGIT
-2576 GTDGTVT
+2576 GTDGTVS

-2669 DGNVTTTLYLK
+2669 DGNVTTTVYLK

-2690 GTIGNDGNV
+2690 GTIGTDGNV
-2699 AESDRT
+2699 AASDRT
-2705 ASLYQAQSKADSDTA
+2705 ASLYQVQSKADGDTA
-2720 MTGHLFLAGE
+2720 LTGHLFLAGE
-2730 KRTASAAN
+2730 KRTAYTDNS
-2738 PTVNHTSADIFV
+2738 TVTHTSADIFV
-2750 KDGAE
+2750 KDGSE
-2755 GNNAKG
+2755 GDNSKG
-2761 DLTNPAL
+2761 YLTNPDL

-2782 YALATMDDGF
+2782 YALATMEDGF
-2792 HAAGDSGQADI
+2792 HAAGDSGKTDI
-2803 LLNKTLNLKGGVTID
+2803 LLNHTLNLKGGVTLD
-2818 ADHTADSLLTSRN
+2818 ADHPADSLLTSGN

-2845 RLAKELTGLTSAT
+2845 RLAKELTGLTSAA

-2878 TGSSANALTLT
+2878 AGSSANALTLT

-2895 GGRKVQNV
+2895 GGRKIQNV
-2903 GSGSV
+2903 GSGTV

-2933 EAAKHTTVTVSGD
+2933 EAAKHTTVTVSGGN
-2946 DLAIQSTQNPNGSTN
+2946 LGLESTVNANGSTN
-2961 YEVKLN
+2961 YALKLN
-2967 DTVTLGTETAK
+2967 DKVTLGTETVK
-2978 QITLDGVN
+2978 QITLDGAN
-2986 GNAAIGQQITLE
+2986 GTAAIGQQITL
-2998 GDTGKVTAGSFS
+2998 DSTTGKVTAGSFS
-3010 TTGNVSAGSVSVGGM
+3010 TTGNVAAGSVSVGGM

-3031 NHPADKDK
+3031 SHPADKDK

-3085 GGALSSVRAGSNIT
+3085 GGALSSVSAGSNIT
-3099 VSSTTSTDGKKT
+3099 VSSTPSADGKKT
-3111 DYQVSLDQN
+3111 EYQVG
-3120 LADLSSAA
+3120 LAKDLSGLTSAS
-3128 FTNGKTGSEMQ
+3128 FTNGKTGGEEQ
-3139 TAVVNAGGMTL
+3139 TALVSAGGLSL
-3150 GAGEN
+3150 GEGDAA
-3155 VARFTS
+3155 ARFTR

-3167 GQQVA
+3167 GQQVT
-3172 KVGSGLKKVTDTSY
+3172 KVGSGLQKVTDTSY

-3219 GNNGTKATLTLG
+3219 GNNGTTATLTLG
-3231 QTAAFKG
+3231 KTAAFQG
-3238 ADLAL
+3238 ADVAL
-3243 TGSQTLEEALAAN
+3243 TGSQTLEEALASD
-3256 YSNANLTARTVG
+3256 YSKANLTARTVG

-3288 LSLGNIGTDG
+3288 LNLGNIGTDG
-3298 TVQAPAAQ
+3298 TVADPAAR
-3306 LYTRPVSDT
+3306 LYTQAASDT
-3315 DSTLMGHLKLTGEK
+3315 DSTLTGHLKLTGIKEA
-3329 QTGAGQTGYTSA
+3329 QDGQTSSASA
-3341 DIFVRDELESD
+3341 DIYVKNALGSD
-3352 LTQKDR
+3352 LTDKNR
-3358 AITRLV
+3358 AVTRLM
-3364 YRDEVDQRD
+3364 YRDGVDQRD
-3373 HYVATMDDG
+3373 HTVATLDDG

-3387 DDGRGNT
+3387 DANQGNT
-3394 LDLPLTSTLKIQ
+3394 LNLPLTSTLKIQ
-3406 GNTTSG
+3406 GNTTAG

-3426 KDTLTVQLADTLT
+3426 KDTLKVQLADTLK
-3439 GLKQISFAG
+3439 GLKQISFADSAVSLG
-3448 STVSIGQN
+3448 QEGIDAGGKAISGVAAGTAETDAVNVKQLDEAKAAASAEVKAGKNVTVSKD
-3456 GINAGGN
+3456 
-3463 QITSVASGLPS
+3463 TAS
-3474 GTALKDAAGAILQ
+3474 AK
-3487 NAANIGDV
+3487 
-3495 KNAAAAA
+3495 
-3502 TTEVRAGRNVSITDD
+3502 
-3517 DIKTAEDGHKIYT
+3517 DGHTIYT
-3530 INAYFQGADVSG
+3530 VAADFQGADVSG
-3542 SNAVVYDSKDKNKVT
+3542 SNAVVYDSDAKDQVT

-3573 NGNIDSKST
+3573 DGTISSTST
-3582 DAVTGKQLYDV
+3582 DAVTGRQLNEV
-3593 IAYRDK
+3593 ITYRNQA
-3599 TINVTGSTGSTV
+3599 INVAGDRGSAV

-3629 RSSGSDTAKDGSLQ
+3629 SSSGSDTAKDGSLQ

-3657 GSSYPTHSDT
+3657 GSTYPIHSDT
-3667 SVDSVTLTA
+3667 SVDSVALTA

-3706 VLSADPDQTYAAAP
+3706 VLSAAPDQTYMAAP
-3720 FLQEVYQTDNSGITT
+3720 FLQEVYQTNGSGTIT

-3769 KNLTEKLNGT
+3769 KDLTEKLNGT
-3779 VALRGMDNE
+3779 VALRGMDNA

-3794 SQNANTYL
+3794 SDTANTYL

-3830 LAKDLTGLTSATFTN
+3830 LAKDLTGLSSATFTN
-3845 DNGDTAVIDAKNLKL
+3845 DNGDTAVLSSKAL
-3860 TLKAQAEG
+3860 TLTPENAAQ
-3868 KSPVSLT
+3868 KPVSLT
-3875 SNGLDNGK
+3875 NQGLDNG
-3883 NKITNVQAGTS
+3883 NNRITNVAAGTS
-3894 DLDAVNYGQIK
+3894 DTDAVNYGQIK
-3905 SIINAVDGNIK
+3905 SIINAGDGKIK

-3966 IQVDELHVGQKD
+3966 VQVDELHVGQKG

-3986 VKLDGE
+3986 VKLEGE
-3992 TGSIGQ
+3992 AGSIGQ
-3998 LYLQGMGSAQ
+3998 LHLQGMENAQ
-4008 ANVMTKMGTA
+4008 ANIMTKMGTA
-4018 SLASTEDTTT
+4018 SLASTDAATT

-4054 DNYVAASGDTAEQNV
+4054 DNYAAASGDKAEQNV
-4069 VKTQLD
+4069 LKKQLN

-4096 NIGVLAEN
+4096 NIGVVAEN

-4121 YMGDTREN
+4121 YMGDSREN
-4129 SSHLTKNGLY
+4129 ASHLTKTGLY

-4177 ATVGQLKN
+4177 ATYGQLKN

-4191 NATKLTVNHG
+4191 NATKLTVNHN
-4201 QPEGNLIL
+4201 QAEGNLTL
-4209 TDTPDKDGIH
+4209 TDTLEADGIH

-4227 DKVIVGSTGNSIT
+4227 DKIKLGSGGAGSSIT
-4240 LDGTTNTINGGSY
+4240 LDGNANTINGGSY
-4253 VKFGGQ
+4253 VQFGGDGDSK
-4259 TSSTGGTSILPL
+4259 TSPL
-4271 TIGWQSA
+4271 AIGWQSA
-4278 GLQDVLTEEEKG
+4278 SLQNVITEEAKG

-4302 TSWNPMN
+4302 TSWDPVN
-4309 VGYSPSRAATE
+4309 VGYSPNRAATE

-4350 KGIMAELGSKVRII
+4350 KGITAQLGSKIRII
-4364 GTGTDEDGEF
+4364 GSGTGEAGDF
-4374 DASNINV
+4374 DASNLSV
-4381 IAGKTPDRKSDA
+4381 IAGKTSDGKSDA
-4393 LIIQMKKAPNFTTV
+4393 LIIQMKKAPSFTTV

-4424 VTVTRDGKTQT
+4424 VTVTRDGKTET
-4435 VDGLVITDGPM
+4435 VDGVVITDGPM

-4461 MKSGGIYNEED
+4461 LKSGGIYNEED
-4472 KKYHYDS
+4472 KKYHYES

-4492 KNIANAAAQS
+4492 KNIAQAAAQS
-4502 EVEGKRVTV
+4502 EVEARKVTV
-4511 SGVNDNITVTTAADN
+4511 SGVNDNITVTPGADN

-4540 GQDSKNNANIIIDG
+4540 GQDAKSNPNILIDG
-4554 QKGKVTVGS
+4554 QNGKVTVGS

-4576 GGTVTIGNGVSGHQ
+4576 GGTVTIGNGTSGHQ
-4590 QVTINGNDGI
+4590 KVTIDGNNGT
-4600 LSGLTNKTIDAPD
+4600 LSGLTNTTITAPD

-4642 FQLVGEKDKDGN
+4642 FQLVGEKDQEGN
-4654 YTGNYQVSDDNK
+4654 YTGDYKVSDDNQ
-4666 VKLHVQDSMH
+4666 VKLHVQDKMH

-4691 SDLGDVSQ
+4691 SDLGDVSK

-4707 ENNNVVGALNNL
+4707 ENNNVVDALNNL
-4719 NQKVKEAASG
+4719 NQKVKDAANG

-4749 NFTSGDNIQLSNDN
+4749 NFTSGDNIELSNDN
-4763 GAIQIATRKD
+4763 GAI
-4773 VSFDK
+4773 K
-4778 VTIGSGT
+4778 V
-4785 SGHSRVTISGKDG
+4785 
-4798 TMTGLTNKTWDANNI
+4798 A
-4813 ISGRA
+4813 
-4818 ATEDQLKQAVGDAKQ
+4818 
-4833 AAQQNDTHVKANTYK
+4833 
-4848 VSDDHK
+4848 
-4854 VSLDVVDGTGAKKGS
+4854 
-4869 VVIDNVA
+4869 
-4876 KATDIGDISKIDED
+4876 
-4890 IRNKENNN
+4890 
-4898 IVDSLNNLNK
+4898 
-4908 KIQENSGN
+4908 
-4916 VQAGWT
+4916 
-4922 SKIDGVDV
+4922 
-4930 KTVTPKDKQNFQNF
+4930 
-4944 ESGDNIQLSN
+4944 
-4954 DKGAIQITTKKDV
+4954 TKKDV
-4967 SFDKVTIGSGDSQ
+4967 SFDKVTIGSGDSK

-4998 GINAGGNRIQ
+4998 EINAGGNRIQ
-5008 GVADGKKK
+5008 GVADGKEK
-5016 DDAATVGQVA
+5016 DDAATVGQL
-5026 QVADAAGTAIN
+5026 QKIAGSAGQAIN
-5037 TLGNH
+5037 ELGNH
-5042 INRLDRRI
+5042 LNRMDTRINR
-5050 NKVGAGAAALAAL
+5050 VGAGAAALAAL
-5063 HPDPNSDDDLSFS
+5063 HPVETDGRWSLS
-5076 AGIGNY
+5076 AGFGSY
-5082 RGSTAA
+5082 RNANSLAFGT
-5088 AIGAFYRPSDNVTV
+5088 FYRASDNVLFN
-5102 SMGATVGNGE
+5102 MGATVGNGE
-5112 NMVNAGVTIGVGEG
+5112 NMINAGFSIALD
-5126 VGRNPSTRKDMIRE
+5126 RNPAVTGMTKAAMARE
-5140 ISQLKEANAAKEA
+5140 IRTLKQDNQAKDA
-5153 EVRDLKKQVQT
+5153 QVKDLQNQVDALKKE
-5164 LQKQNED
+5164 NDD
-5171 TQEKLKRIM
+5171 TKAKLALIM
-5180 EKLGI
+5180 AKLGM

>member
-1 MNKVFKVIWSKAK
+1 MNKIYKVIWSKVRC
-14 SAWIVVSE
+14 AWVVVSE
-22 FAKNHDAKGGI
+22 IARNHGAKGRSVHEGRKGVSLLAGALLLGLLTGNGTVWAGTTINEYGMFTKGLTIGDESNVTQGYLTSYSPANFWGSVTFNSDVTFAKGFSFSD
-33 HDGQKRYAWL
+33 
-43 TRAVMLALVLGSG
+43 LV
-56 TAWAADPLYGTSKE
+56 
-70 KPTFGGITIGEYPS
+70 
-84 ESGYMFLYGNFM
+84 
-96 VNGAYGFYDTEKHS
+96 VNGMHIDYNNASHS
-110 FSFGQT
+110 FSLGST
-116 WAVTHGNSPSKYAY
+116 YHRNNTSNHAIS
-130 ALGETYQVGDYSFAV
+130 LGEAYDSGDYSFVA
-145 GYQAQAG
+145 GNQAQAG
-152 KYSLILG
+152 KYSVVIGSSANGNNPYTVVLGPNTQAASSSIVLG
-159 NEAGISG
+159 NNA
-166 NDYAIGLGPKTAA
+166 KTY
-179 GSYGVAIGNG
+179 SNN
-189 TRTGTGGIAIGSAYS
+189 GIAIG
-204 NGSTNVNAAIA
+204 AAA
-215 NDPFSIAIGS
+215 VDDSGKVTTSGALAGDPFSIAIGT
-225 GSEVQQ
+225 GSATNQGG
-231 NGTGNIAIGY
+231 NGNIAIGY
-241 MAQNTAGADAVVLGA
+241 MAQNTAGSDAIALGA
-256 FSKSDWRLNAGQQGY
+256 FSKSDWHLNAGQQGY

-281 VNNSIFKNSLS
+281 VDNSNFKNSLV
-292 SAAWKSTRGGLSIGD
+292 SAVWKSTQGGLSIGD

-312 SAWITRQ
+312 STWITRQ

-331 AVNVAQ
+331 AVNLAQ

-383 SVTKNNSWESDDS
+383 SVTKNNTSDSDDS

-422 KTQGTAL
+422 QTQGTAL

-435 SNTGATAIG
+435 FNTGATAIG
-444 TGSVA
+444 TGAVA

-468 VAIGHGA
+468 VAIGHGS
-475 GAYNNSVS
+475 GAYANSVA
-483 IGGNAKSTAERS
+483 IGGNARSTAERS
-495 VHIGAMTDSNT
+495 VHIGAMTDSNI

-517 DAKATASGAAS
+517 DAQATASGAAS
-528 LGTGAVASGTDAL
+528 FGTGAVASGTDAL

-556 IGYQTQVSNGKEHAT
+556 IGYQTKVTSNKEHAT

-601 GSGAFVSAENGGKTS
+601 GSGAFVAAENGNKTS

-627 GDTTGT
+627 GDTVGT
-633 PSMAIKDTYGET
+633 ASMAIKDTYGET
-645 SDSTTYKFAGTNPT
+645 SDSTTYNFAGTNPT

-673 TRTITHVAAGQVNST
+673 TRTITHVAAGQVSST

-720 SVNAS
+720 SVNAT
-725 DTGAGSNYLNDGA
+725 DTGTGSNYLNDGA
-738 HGPSSLAAGNKA
+738 HGLNSLAAGNKA
-750 AAYGTGSVAIGLSS
+750 QAYGVGSLAIGYSS
-764 VAGKTTDNTE
+764 LAGSAANDDTLF
-774 TYASIAIGPYAKSQ
+774 SSMAIGPYAKAQ
-788 GAGAIALGN
+788 GTGAIAFGN
-797 STQASGYGSLA
+797 SSSSTGFGGVA
-808 LGGGATV
+808 LGGGANV
-815 TSWGGVALGG
+815 SSYGGVALGG
-825 TTSTTASGGVALGTG
+825 TSSATVTGGVALGTG
-840 SQASTKYGITG
+840 SQASTAAGLAG
-851 YLSSS
+851 YLSGS
-856 KTANQADSVWTSTT
+856 KKADQADSVWTSTI
-870 GAVSVGGGTFKVG
+870 GAVSLGGGTFKTDSG
-883 SETKTY
+883 EKIY

-899 KQDTDAV
+899 TKDTDAV
-906 NVAQLKAVEQE
+906 NVAQLKALEQE

-928 VTQSLGGNFNITGGL
+928 VTQSLGGNFNLTGGL
-943 TGDALTGTKAS
+943 TGDALKDGAAS

-959 VRKNAAGDG
+959 VRKNANGDG

-976 PSFDTVT
+976 PSFDSVT
-983 ANHSITVKNASTA
+983 AKNSITVKNASTA
-996 DGTSDIFIGG
+996 DGTSDISLNG
-1006 NGLFMGT
+1006 NGLFMGS
-1013 KKITGLAAGTDT
+1013 KKITGLAAGTEN

-1030 FGQLR
+1030 FGQLSK
-1035 AVSGD
+1035 VSNE
-1040 LSAFENKTIQ
+1040 LTAFENKTIQ
-1050 LGGNDGGTIS
+1050 VGGNGGGTIA
-1060 RKLGENPILIQGA
+1060 RKLGENPILIQGT
-1073 GTKDNVKYS
+1073 GTKDNANYS
-1082 GTNLRTY
+1082 GTNLKTY
-1089 VDQNGVLQILLD
+1089 VDENGVLQILLD
-1101 KELLEDRIDVGSALA
+1101 KELVEDRIDVGSALA
-1116 NPTDRR
+1116 EPKDSR

-1132 ATDATIGYVGIN
+1132 KDDATIGYVGIN
-1144 GRNGTSAVITSYAGS
+1144 GKNGTSAVITSYAGS
-1159 PIPGSAYNYTGSEGK
+1159 PIPGSDFNYTDSEGK

-1182 TDQNGHAHHLATMTD
+1182 TDQEGHAHHLATLTD

-1207 VQIDSDSDTLTGTN
+1207 VQIDSDSDTVSGTN

-1232 GTKDTNNYL
+1232 GKNATANYL

-1254 KNIGVQASSADGS
+1254 RNIGVQASSEDGS
-1267 LTVKLSQEL
+1267 LTIKLSQEL

-1284 GTTTIN
+1284 GTTTID
-1290 GSGLTLGN
+1290 GSGLTLGT
-1298 TGISLTSSGLNNGGQ
+1298 TGISLTASGLNNGGK
-1313 KITNVQAGDISSTST
+1313 KITNVKAGDISSTST

-1370 NVTLKGAGGD
+1370 TVTLKGAGGD
-1380 GTHKNLSTR
+1380 SSHKNLSTQ
-1389 VTDKGE
+1389 VTEKGE

-1425 NYPVILG
+1425 NYPIILG

-1448 KNGSQLYLTADK
+1448 KNNSQLYLTADQ
-1460 DTSNNTRLDYL
+1460 DASGSTRLDYL
-1471 DANNNAHLVALTSD
+1471 DTQNNAHLVALTSD

-1499 ALNSTLSITGGIKDT
+1499 ALNSTLRITGGIDQT
-1514 GNLTTGNIGVVSSGN
+1514 ENLTPGNIGVISSGN
-1529 SGLTVQLAKS
+1529 GGLTVQLAKS
-1539 LTGLT
+1539 LKGLT
-1544 DATFNSGAA
+1544 DATFNSGSA

-1577 QGLHANGQK
+1577 DGLHANDQK
-1586 VTAVQ
+1586 VTGVK
-1591 AGNLSADSTDAVN
+1591 AGTLDADSTDAVN
-1604 GSQLFAANQKVSANT
+1604 GSQLFATNQNVTKNAGDIT
-1619 ANIADLTTRLN
+1619 DLTTRL
-1630 DAGMT
+1630 DGAGMT
-1635 FAGDSGTPVSKK
+1635 FAGDSGTPVTKK
-1647 LNETLTLTGGETS
+1647 LNETLNFTGGETS
-1660 ADNLTQLS
+1660 VDSLTQLS

-1678 EGKLEVRLAKNLT
+1678 DGKLEVRLAKDLT
-1691 GLTGAAFSN
+1691 GLTGATFSN
-1700 GTFTTQ
+1700 GNFTTQ

-1718 SGNAVTL
+1718 SGNAVNL
-1725 TAQNLNLGGRQLH
+1725 TAQNLDLGGRQLH
-1738 GVQAGEVTAT
+1738 GVQEGEVTAT
-1748 STDAVNGSQLYT
+1748 STDAVNGSQLHT
-1760 VKDTAEKAQA
+1760 VQEAANKAQA

-1780 SGNVAVTPSD
+1780 SGNVDVAHSD

-1798 AVSLNDTVTL
+1798 TVSLKDTVTL
-1808 GSNGTVITLDGTQGT
+1808 GSNGTAITLDGTKGN
-1823 ASFGTGTN
+1823 ASFGSGTS
-1831 AVKVDGTTGSITGSS
+1831 AVTVDGTTGAITGSS

-1861 DIRLNSTAD
+1861 NIHLNSTAD
-1870 AASNIAANTIT
+1870 AAHNIAADTIT

-1887 YTSTAQLVDNRAATE
+1887 YSSTTQLVDSRAATE
-1902 GELGDVIESIQ
+1902 GELGDVIASIQ
-1913 NGTIVKGLLTTV
+1913 NGSIVKGLLTTV
-1925 KEGANISVVAD
+1925 KEGSNISVVAD
-1936 DKSGSTKTQYTIG
+1936 DKSDPSKTQYTIG
-1949 LSDVLT
+1949 LSPVLT
-1955 GLTSAEF
+1955 GLTRAEF
-1962 TNGNTGTEARTA
+1962 TNGKTGTEAQTA
-1974 TVTSDGIS
+1974 VLSSDGIS

-2012 GNLYTDAADNN
+2012 GQVYADAGDNN
-2023 AATVGDLKAQS
+2023 AATVGDLKVQS

-2041 VVFAG
+2041 ITFAG
-2046 NTGSGTLA
+2046 NTGKETLA

-2060 IQGANLADGATLAA
+2060 IQGADLAAGTTLAE
-2074 DYTTANLTTATVKAS
+2074 DYTTANLTTVTAKAA

-2114 AAGAIA
+2114 ANGAIA

-2127 AQAASSTDATQTGHL
+2127 AQAASSTDTTQTGHL
-2142 ILKGTKPADTVT
+2142 VLKGTKPADTVT
-2154 AAAQTSADIYVQ
+2154 AADQTSADIYVQ
-2166 DGSDELSPADS
+2166 DGSDELLSADS
-2177 KKMTRVTYTDESSGT
+2177 KKMTRVMYADESTGT

-2214 LLNKT
+2214 LLNGM
-2219 LTVTGGADLTKLTA
+2219 LDVTGGADTGKLTA

-2260 DVVGEKFTTTLTGDG
+2260 AVTGEKFTTTLTGEG
-2275 MTITP
+2275 LTIAP
-2280 VGGGATASSLVINAS
+2280 AAGNSGVDSLVINAS
-2295 TGINLGDRKVTGLAA
+2295 TGINLGNRKVTGLAA

-2321 NGSQLHGVQ
+2321 NGSQLHTVQ
-2330 EAANQAQTEARKHST
+2330 EAANQAQAEAKKHST
-2345 VSVGDNNLVLTTTP
+2345 VSVGDNNLVLTTTA
-2359 ESDTNGSDY
+2359 ENETKGADY

-2374 KITLGTGNNQVVLD
+2374 KITLGTGDSQVVLD

-2401 TLNGNTGA
+2401 TLNGATGA
-2409 VGVTSLTANGA
+2409 VGVTSLTASGA
-2420 VNASS
+2420 VSASS

-2434 STTTPNVMKDTI
+2434 SAADSTANPNVMKDTI

-2481 ISAGSTVVDGS
+2481 ISAGSTVVAGS

-2499 SKDSTGKITTYTAS
+2499 SKDDTGKITTYTAS

-2533 EEEKNT
+2533 EEETNT
-2539 ITSNGL
+2539 LTANGL
-2545 SLGTYDGAARFT
+2545 TLGTDDGAARFT

-2567 IKNLGSGIT
+2567 IKQLGSGIT
-2576 GTDGTVT
+2576 GTDGTVS

-2669 DGNVTTTLYLK
+2669 DGNVTTTVYLK

-2690 GTIGNDGNV
+2690 GTIGTDGNV
-2699 AESDRT
+2699 AASDRT
-2705 ASLYQAQSKADSDTA
+2705 ASLYQAQSKADGDTA

-2730 KRTASAAN
+2730 KRTAYADN
-2738 PTVNHTSADIFV
+2738 PTVTHTSADIFV
-2750 KDGAE
+2750 KDGSE
-2755 GNNAKG
+2755 GDNSKG
-2761 DLTNPAL
+2761 YLTNPDL

-2782 YALATMDDGF
+2782 YALATMEDGF
-2792 HAAGDSGQADI
+2792 HAAGDSGKADI
-2803 LLNKTLNLKGGVTID
+2803 LLNHTLNLKGGVTLD
-2818 ADHTADSLLTSRN
+2818 ADHPADSLLTSGN

-2845 RLAKELTGLTSAT
+2845 RLAKELTGLTSAA

-2878 TGSSANALTLT
+2878 AGSSAKALTLT

-2895 GGRKVQNV
+2895 GGRKIQNV
-2903 GSGSV
+2903 GSGTV

-2933 EAAKHTTVTVSGD
+2933 EAAKHTTVTVSGGN
-2946 DLAIQSTQNPNGSTN
+2946 LGLESTANANGSTN
-2961 YEVKLN
+2961 YALKLN
-2967 DTVTLGTETAK
+2967 DKVTLGTETAK
-2978 QITLDGVN
+2978 QITLDGAN
-2986 GNAAIGQQITLE
+2986 GTAAIGQQITL
-2998 GDTGKVTAGSFS
+2998 DSTTGKVTAGSFS
-3010 TTGNVSAGSVSVGGM
+3010 TTGNVAAGSVSVGGM

-3031 NHPADKDK
+3031 SHPADKDK

-3085 GGALSSVRAGSNIT
+3085 GGALSSVSAGSNIT
-3099 VSSTTSTDGKKT
+3099 VSSAPSADGKKT
-3111 DYQVSLDQN
+3111 EYQVG
-3120 LADLSSAA
+3120 LAKDLSGLTSAS
-3128 FTNGKTGSEMQ
+3128 FTNGKTGSEEQ
-3139 TAVVNAGGMTL
+3139 TALVSAGGLSL
-3150 GAGEN
+3150 GEGDAA
-3155 VARFTS
+3155 ARFTR

-3167 GQQVA
+3167 GQQVT
-3172 KVGSGLKKVTDTSY
+3172 KVGSGLQKVTDTSY

-3219 GNNGTKATLTLG
+3219 GNNGTTATLTLG
-3231 QTAAFKG
+3231 KTAAFQG
-3238 ADLAL
+3238 ADVAL
-3243 TGSQTLEEALAAN
+3243 TGSQTLEEALASD
-3256 YSNANLTARTVG
+3256 YSKANLTARTVG

-3288 LSLGNIGTDG
+3288 LNLGNIGTDG
-3298 TVQAPAAQ
+3298 TVADPAAR
-3306 LYTRPVSDT
+3306 LYTQAASDT
-3315 DSTLMGHLKLTGEK
+3315 DSTLTGHLKLTGIKEA
-3329 QTGAGQTGYTSA
+3329 QDGQTSPASA
-3341 DIFVRDELESD
+3341 DIYVKHALGSD
-3352 LTQKDR
+3352 LTDKNR
-3358 AITRLV
+3358 AVTRLM
-3364 YRDEVDQRD
+3364 YRDGVDQRD
-3373 HYVATMDDG
+3373 HTVATLDDG

-3387 DDGRGNT
+3387 DANQGNT
-3394 LDLPLTSTLKIQ
+3394 LNLPLTSTLKIQ
-3406 GNTTSG
+3406 GNTAAG

-3426 KDTLTVQLADTLT
+3426 KDTLKVQLADTLT
-3439 GLKQISFAG
+3439 GLKQISFADSAVSLG
-3448 STVSIGQN
+3448 QEGIDAGGKAISGVAAGTAETDAVNVKQLDEAKAAASAEVKAGKNVTVSKD
-3456 GINAGGN
+3456 
-3463 QITSVASGLPS
+3463 TAS
-3474 GTALKDAAGAILQ
+3474 AK
-3487 NAANIGDV
+3487 
-3495 KNAAAAA
+3495 
-3502 TTEVRAGRNVSITDD
+3502 
-3517 DIKTAEDGHKIYT
+3517 DGHTIYT
-3530 INAYFQGADVSG
+3530 VAADFQGADVSG
-3542 SNAVVYDSKDKNKVT
+3542 SNAVVYDSEAKDQVT

-3573 NGNIDSKST
+3573 DGTISSTST
-3582 DAVTGKQLYDV
+3582 DAVTGRQLNEV
-3593 IAYRDK
+3593 ITYRNQA
-3599 TINVTGSTGSTV
+3599 INVAGDRGSAV

-3629 RSSGSDTAKDGSLQ
+3629 SSSGSDTAKDGSLQ
-3643 VSLADNVYL
+3643 VSLADNVYV

-3657 GSSYPTHSDT
+3657 GSTYPTHSDT
-3667 SVDSVTLTA
+3667 SVDSVALTA

-3706 VLSADPDQTYAAAP
+3706 VLSAAPDQTYMAAP
-3720 FLQEVYQTDNSGITT
+3720 FLQEVYQTNGSGTIT

-3779 VALRGMDNE
+3779 VALRGMDNT

-3794 SQNANTYL
+3794 SDTANTYL

-3830 LAKDLTGLTSATFTN
+3830 LAKDLTGLSSATFTN
-3845 DNGDTAVIDAKNLKL
+3845 DNGDTAVLSSTAL
-3860 TLKAQAEG
+3860 TLTPENAAQ
-3868 KSPVSLT
+3868 KPVSLT
-3875 SNGLDNGK
+3875 NQGLDNG
-3883 NKITNVQAGTS
+3883 NNRITNVAAGTS
-3894 DLDAVNYGQIK
+3894 DTDAVNYGQIK
-3905 SIINAVDGNIK
+3905 SIINAGDGKIK

-3966 IQVDELHVGQKD
+3966 VQVDELHVGQKG

-3986 VKLDGE
+3986 VKLEGE
-3992 TGSIGQ
+3992 AGSIGQ
-3998 LYLQGMGSAQ
+3998 LHLQGMGNAQ
-4008 ANVMTKMGTA
+4008 ANIMTKMGTA
-4018 SLASTEDTTT
+4018 SLASTDAATT

-4054 DNYVAASGDTAEQNV
+4054 DNYAAASGDKAEQNV
-4069 VKTQLD
+4069 LKKQLN

-4096 NIGVLAEN
+4096 NIGVVAEN

-4121 YMGDTREN
+4121 YMGDSREN
-4129 SSHLTKNGLY
+4129 ASHLTKTGLY

-4177 ATVGQLKN
+4177 ATYGQLKN

-4191 NATKLTVNHG
+4191 NATKLTVNHN
-4201 QPEGNLIL
+4201 QAEGNLTL
-4209 TDTPDKDGIH
+4209 TDTLDADGIH

-4227 DKVIVGSTGNSIT
+4227 DKIKLGSGGAGSSIT
-4240 LDGTTNTINGGSY
+4240 LDGNANTINGGSY
-4253 VKFGGQ
+4253 VQFGGDGDSK
-4259 TSSTGGTSILPL
+4259 TSPL
-4271 TIGWQSA
+4271 AIGWQSA
-4278 GLQDVLTEEEKG
+4278 SLQDVITEEAKG

-4302 TSWNPMN
+4302 TSWDPVN
-4309 VGYSPSRAATE
+4309 VGYSPNRAATE

-4350 KGIMAELGSKVRII
+4350 KGITGQLGSKIRII
-4364 GTGTDEDGEF
+4364 GSGTGEAGDF
-4374 DASNINV
+4374 DASNLSV
-4381 IAGKTPDRKSDA
+4381 IAGKTSDGKSDA
-4393 LIIQMKKAPNFTTV
+4393 LIIQMKKAPSFTTV

-4424 VTVTRDGKTQT
+4424 VTVTRDGKTET
-4435 VDGLVITDGPM
+4435 VDGVVITDGPM

-4461 MKSGGIYNEED
+4461 LKSGGIYNEED
-4472 KKYHYDS
+4472 KKYHYES

-4492 KNIANAAAQS
+4492 KNIAQAAAQS
-4502 EVEGKRVTV
+4502 EVEARKVTV
-4511 SGVNDNITVTTAADN
+4511 SGVNDNITVTPGADN

-4540 GQDSKNNANIIIDG
+4540 GQDAKSNPNILIDG
-4554 QKGKVTVGS
+4554 QNGKVTVGS
-4563 GSTGNNSVIIDGN
+4563 GSTGNNSVVIDGN
-4576 GGTVTIGNGVSGHQ
+4576 GGTVTIGNGTSGHQ
-4590 QVTINGNDGI
+4590 KVTIDGNNGT
-4600 LSGLTNKTIDAPD
+4600 LSGLTNTSITAPD

-4642 FQLVGEKDKDGN
+4642 FQLVGEKDQEGN
-4654 YTGNYQVSDDNK
+4654 YTGDYKVSDANQ
-4666 VKLHVQDSMH
+4666 VKLHVQDKMH

-4691 SDLGDVSQ
+4691 SDLGDVSK

-4707 ENNNVVGALNNL
+4707 ENNNVVDALNNL
-4719 NQKVKEAASG
+4719 NQKVKDAANG

-4749 NFTSGDNIQLSNDN
+4749 NFTSGDNIELSNDN
-4763 GAIQIATRKD
+4763 GAIKIA
-4773 VSFDK
+4773 
-4778 VTIGSGT
+4778 
-4785 SGHSRVTISGKDG
+4785 
-4798 TMTGLTNKTWDANNI
+4798 
-4813 ISGRA
+4813 
-4818 ATEDQLKQAVGDAKQ
+4818 
-4833 AAQQNDTHVKANTYK
+4833 
-4848 VSDDHK
+4848 
-4854 VSLDVVDGTGAKKGS
+4854 
-4869 VVIDNVA
+4869 
-4876 KATDIGDISKIDED
+4876 
-4890 IRNKENNN
+4890 
-4898 IVDSLNNLNK
+4898 
-4908 KIQENSGN
+4908 
-4916 VQAGWT
+4916 
-4922 SKIDGVDV
+4922 
-4930 KTVTPKDKQNFQNF
+4930 
-4944 ESGDNIQLSN
+4944 
-4954 DKGAIQITTKKDV
+4954 TKKDV
-4967 SFDKVTIGSGDSQ
+4967 SFDKVTIGSGDSK

-5008 GVADGKKK
+5008 GVADGKEK
-5016 DDAATVGQVA
+5016 DDAATVGQL
-5026 QVADAAGTAIN
+5026 QKIAGSAGQAIN
-5037 TLGNH
+5037 ELGNH
-5042 INRLDRRI
+5042 LNRMDTRINR
-5050 NKVGAGAAALAAL
+5050 VGAGAAALAAL
-5063 HPDPNSDDDLSFS
+5063 HPVETDGRWSLS
-5076 AGIGNY
+5076 AGFGSY
-5082 RGSTAA
+5082 RNANSLAFGT
-5088 AIGAFYRPSDNVTV
+5088 FYRASDNVLFN
-5102 SMGATVGNGE
+5102 MGATVGNGE
-5112 NMVNAGVTIGVGEG
+5112 NMINAGFSIALD
-5126 VGRNPSTRKDMIRE
+5126 RNPAVTGMTKAAMARE
-5140 ISQLKEANAAKEA
+5140 IRNLKQDNQAKDA
-5153 EVRDLKKQVQT
+5153 QVKDLQNQVDALKKE
-5164 LQKQNED
+5164 NDD
-5171 TQEKLKRIM
+5171 TKAKLALIM
-5180 EKLGI
+5180 AKLGM